1 MRNKTIKPPVKSDS
15 PFTVNIVQSDHQLI
29 TVKHDGKSYT
39 KTFTIPAGKVLNYKS
54 YIALT
59 DDDGYYV
66 GRIKEAIDLA
76 SNSTTISASEARP
89 IIHTVTVE
97 QYQLQ
102 DINVRL
108 TDPGNIIR
116 FEDETTSYSF
126 TAEDKTKYTS
136 DCSTRLVNYDPGT
149 SDHPGP
155 GDIQENFTIAAETN
169 PQRNENVQVLIYQSP
184 HQTITVDYK
193 GTKHT
198 EPFIIKRRDIVSASI
213 EAEEGYK
220 PGLLNRTKVRA
231 TNFDNIV
238 FKASAA
244 GKAKKKIRIRQK
256 RHQTITAVYRG
267 KTFETTFEAY
277 LGDKIQFSVEANPG
291 WTAGV
296 LNVDAD
302 YTVAGL
308 EPLEVTVSDAEP
320 VMYTVT
326 PIQTPHQT
334 IYIKYGDVRS
344 STPVRVPSGTRVEFE
359 IVPEVGYNAGTLN
372 KLSAV
377 VDGVNITV
385 SATPAEIKK
394 YNLNIVF
401 DPEAHTTLKVTK
413 DGTVFGTYT
422 ENTTLKFQYG
432 TVLTFALT
440 MEEGYTETRNPNSIT
455 MNKDNTLIIQGTSK
469 KQFTIT
475 LTQTDNQ
482 TIYAMYKGVKK
493 TESFVV
499 EYGDSCTFGIETS
512 DPESINVGNLDTYE
526 LHYIKENKTVT
537 ATPASYKPI
546 NLTEYVMRKYP
557 LGESTDYRDI
567 QVGLAP
573 VSTGILYYKTINR
586 LREKDFQVAENA
598 KNIIAADSAFK
609 NARLLTEF
617 PVIKLKNNINDISY
631 IFAGC
636 VKLTGDELKRNLSV
650 WNLSGPLNMSHAF
663 FFDSNLDYIDMAP
676 FKNSSITDMTY
687 LFSEDPNLVTISNTR
702 DLNISECTSLLSTFE
717 NCQKLTS
724 IDVSKWN
731 TSKVRSIG
739 AMFSK
744 CYLLENIDVSKWD
757 VSKVGYMPN
766 AFNFCSKLKSLDVS
780 KWDTSSLETM
790 VYIFN
795 NCSSLQ
801 SLDVSKWNTSKVTDM
816 SGVFNICRSLTT
828 LDVSKWD
835 TSKCTGMYNMFASCS
850 SLQSL
855 DLSRWDVSKVKVMTY
870 MFHNNSKLTNIGD
883 VSKWNTSSCINTNYM
898 FNNCTSLENIDVSKW
913 DTSKIENMGIM
924 FCNCSSFT
932 SLDLSKWKTGNVK
945 AMPQLVSGCKNL
957 TTIGDVS
964 KWDTSKVTDMRATFG
979 GCQKLQSIDVSKW
992 NTSSATDMSFM
1003 FYLCRTLTTIDI
1015 SKWDTS
1021 KVIKFNNIFDGC
1033 DNLQSVG
1040 NLSNLNL
1047 NNAIDIAF
1055 AFNRCEK
1062 ITELDVSNWGLRKID
1077 SMYALFN
1084 NCPNLREIHG
1094 IENWNLSSA
1103 RNMNSMFYGCKS
1115 LVSLNISGWDT
1126 SNVKFM
1132 NNMFGGCES
1141 LTTITGILDFR
1152 SCTTYE
1158 NMFNDCL
1165 KLTSVKVKNLP
1176 TDIDTFCRGAR
1187 IDKSKVTVVS

>member
-39 KTFTIPAGKVLNYKS
+39 KTFTIPGGKVLNYKS

-102 DINVRL
+102 DINVHL

-149 SDHPGP
+149 PDHPGP

-198 EPFIIKRRDIVSASI
+198 EPFIIKRRDIVSATI

-220 PGLLNRTKVRA
+220 PGLLNHTKVRA

-256 RHQTITAVYRG
+256 RHQTITAVYKG

-277 LGDKIQFSVEANPG
+277 LGDKIQFSVEASPG

-359 IVPEVGYNAGTLN
+359 IVPETGYNAGTLD

-422 ENTTLKFQYG
+422 ENTVLKFQYG

-493 TESFVV
+493 TDSFVV

-512 DPESINVGNLDTYE
+512 NPADIIVGTLSVTEFTN
-526 LHYIKENKTVT
+526 IKENKTVT
-537 ATPASYKPI
+537 ATPAILRPADLTNFVELRYPYPDNSYTFDDVTMGKKPTHG
-546 NLTEYVMRKYP
+546 NYLF
-557 LGESTDYRDI
+557 
-567 QVGLAP
+567 
-573 VSTGILYYKTINR
+573 YKTVDK
-586 LREKDFQVAENA
+586 LREEDFKYAENA
-598 KNIIAADSAFK
+598 KNIVSANGAFK
-609 NARLLTEF
+609 NAYSLTKF
-617 PVIKLKNNINDISY
+617 PVIKLKDNIRDISY

-636 VKLTGDELKRNLSV
+636 DKITSDELNRNLSA
-650 WNLSGPLNMSHAF
+650 WKLSG
-663 FFDSNLDYIDMAP
+663 
-676 FKNSSITDMTY
+676 
-687 LFSEDPNLVTISNTR
+687 
-702 DLNISECTSLLSTFE
+702 DLNIREAFRDCHSLERIDMSVFRNCNITDSSSVFSTCKKLKTIANIGNLNISKADGMSYLFYECNALTQLDLSNWDTSNIQYMIATFNGCNNLTELNCSTWNTGKVYNMQLAFYNCNSLETIPVRDWNTKSLMYMNNAFGNCTSLVNL
-717 NCQKLTS
+717 
-724 IDVSKWN
+724 
-731 TSKVRSIG
+731 
-739 AMFSK
+739 
-744 CYLLENIDVSKWD
+744 DVSKWD
-757 VSKVGYMPN
+757 TSKVVELTSTFYHCSSLKTLDVSKWKTSNVLRSDSLFSGCEKLT
-766 AFNFCSKLKSLDVS
+766 ALDVSKWDTSNITTASSMFSACRALTSLDVS
-780 KWDTSSLETM
+780 KWDTSKMTNISSM
-790 VYIFN
+790 FN
-795 NCSSLQ
+795 SC
-801 SLDVSKWNTSKVTDM
+801 TT
-816 SGVFNICRSLTT
+816 LTT

-835 TSKCTGMYNMFASCS
+835 TSNVTNMKSIFSSCP
-850 SLQSL
+850 SLTTL
-855 DLSRWDVSKVKVMTY
+855 DA
-870 MFHNNSKLTNIGD
+870 
-883 VSKWNTSSCINTNYM
+883 SKWNTGKVIDISGVFSYCKSL
-898 FNNCTSLENIDVSKW
+898 TSL
-913 DTSKIENMGIM
+913 
-924 FCNCSSFT
+924 
-932 SLDLSKWKTGNVK
+932 
-945 AMPQLVSGCKNL
+945 
-957 TTIGDVS
+957 DVS
-964 KWDTSKVTDMRATFG
+964 KWDTSKVVDMNYVFSN
-979 GCQKLQSIDVSKW
+979 CEKLTTLDVSKW
-992 NTSSATDMSFM
+992 NTSNVTNMRAM
-1003 FYLCRTLTTIDI
+1003 FSGCSGLTSLDI
-1015 SKWDTS
+1015 SKWNTANVTDLSSLFTFDNKLASLDISKWNTGKVTNMGQMFNFCLKLTSLDLSAWNTSKVTSMWAMFNSCTSLTTVKINNWDTS
-1021 KVIKFNNIFDGC
+1021 KV
-1033 DNLQSVG
+1033 
-1040 NLSNLNL
+1040 
-1047 NNAIDIAF
+1047 
-1055 AFNRCEK
+1055 
-1062 ITELDVSNWGLRKID
+1062 T
-1077 SMYALFN
+1077 
-1084 NCPNLREIHG
+1084 
-1094 IENWNLSSA
+1094 
-1103 RNMNSMFYGCKS
+1103 NMKKMFSDCT
-1115 LVSLNISGWDT
+1115 N
-1126 SNVKFM
+1126 
-1132 NNMFGGCES
+1132 
-1141 LTTITGILDFR
+1141 LTTIEGVLDLK
-1152 SCTTYE
+1152 SCNDYE
-1158 NMFNDCL
+1158 DMFLSCNNI
-1165 KLTSVKVKNLP
+1165 TSIKVKNLP
-1176 TDIDTFCRGAR
+1176 TDIDTFCIRAR

>member
-1 MRNKTIKPPVKSDS
+1 MRNKTIKPPVKSDR

-102 DINVRL
+102 DINVHL
-108 TDPGNIIR
+108 TEPGNIIR

-198 EPFIIKRRDIVSASI
+198 EPFIIKRRDIVSATI

-256 RHQTITAVYRG
+256 RHQTITAVYKG

-277 LGDKIQFSVEANPG
+277 LGDKIQFSVEASPG

-320 VMYTVT
+320 ITYTVT
-326 PIQTPHQT
+326 PIQTHHQT

-359 IVPEVGYNAGTLN
+359 IVPEVGYNAGTLD

-394 YNLNIVF
+394 FNLKIVF

-422 ENTTLKFQYG
+422 ENTVLEFQYG

-512 DPESINVGNLDTYE
+512 NPVDIIVGTLSVTEFTN
-526 LHYIKENKTVT
+526 IKENKTVT
-537 ATPASYKPI
+537 ATPATLRPADLTNFVELRYPYPDNSYTFDDVTMGKKPTHG
-546 NLTEYVMRKYP
+546 NYLF
-557 LGESTDYRDI
+557 
-567 QVGLAP
+567 
-573 VSTGILYYKTINR
+573 YKTVDK
-586 LREKDFQVAENA
+586 LREEDFKYAENA
-598 KNIIAADSAFK
+598 KNIVSANGAFK
-609 NARLLTEF
+609 NAYSLTKF
-617 PVIKLKNNINDISY
+617 PVIKLKDNIRDISY

-636 VKLTGDELKRNLSV
+636 DKITSDELNRNLSA
-650 WNLSGPLNMSHAF
+650 WKLSG
-663 FFDSNLDYIDMAP
+663 
-676 FKNSSITDMTY
+676 
-687 LFSEDPNLVTISNTR
+687 
-702 DLNISECTSLLSTFE
+702 DLNIREAFRDCHSLERIDMSVFRNCNITDSSSVFSTCNKLKTITNIGNLNISKADGISYLFYECNALTQLDLSNWDTSNIQYMVDTFDGCNNLTELNCST
-717 NCQKLTS
+717 
-724 IDVSKWN
+724 WN
-731 TSKVRSIG
+731 TSKVYNMQLAFYNCNS
-739 AMFSK
+739 
-744 CYLLENIDVSKWD
+744 LETIPVRDWNTKSLMYMDKAFGNCTSLVNLDVSKWD
-757 VSKVGYMPN
+757 TSKVVELTNTFYHCSSLKTLDVSKWKTSNVLRADSLFSG
-766 AFNFCSKLKSLDVS
+766 CEKLTSLDVS
-780 KWDTSSLETM
+780 KWDTGNITTASGMFSACRALT
-790 VYIFN
+790 N
-795 NCSSLQ
+795 
-801 SLDVSKWNTSKVTDM
+801 LDVSKWDTSKMTNISSM
-816 SGVFNICRSLTT
+816 FNSCTTLTT

-835 TSKCTGMYNMFASCS
+835 TSNVTNMKSIFSSCP
-850 SLQSL
+850 SLASL
-855 DLSRWDVSKVKVMTY
+855 DA
-870 MFHNNSKLTNIGD
+870 
-883 VSKWNTSSCINTNYM
+883 SKWNTGKVIDMSGVFSYCKSL
-898 FNNCTSLENIDVSKW
+898 TSL
-913 DTSKIENMGIM
+913 
-924 FCNCSSFT
+924 
-932 SLDLSKWKTGNVK
+932 
-945 AMPQLVSGCKNL
+945 
-957 TTIGDVS
+957 DVS
-964 KWDTSKVTDMRATFG
+964 KWDTSKVVDMNYVFSN
-979 GCQKLQSIDVSKW
+979 CEKLTTLDVSKW
-992 NTSSATDMSFM
+992 NTSNVTNMRAM
-1003 FYLCRTLTTIDI
+1003 FSGCSGLTSLDI
-1015 SKWDTS
+1015 SKWNTANVTDLSSLFAFDNKLASLDISKWNTGKVTNMGQMFNFCLKLTSLDLSTWDTS
-1021 KVIKFNNIFDGC
+1021 KVTSMWAMFNSCTSLTTVKI
-1033 DNLQSVG
+1033 
-1040 NLSNLNL
+1040 
-1047 NNAIDIAF
+1047 NN
-1055 AFNRCEK
+1055 
-1062 ITELDVSNWGLRKID
+1062 
-1077 SMYALFN
+1077 
-1084 NCPNLREIHG
+1084 
-1094 IENWNLSSA
+1094 
-1103 RNMNSMFYGCKS
+1103 
-1115 LVSLNISGWDT
+1115 WDT
-1126 SNVKFM
+1126 SKVT
-1132 NNMFGGCES
+1132 NMKKMFSDCTN
-1141 LTTITGILDFR
+1141 LTTIEGVLDLK
-1152 SCTTYE
+1152 SCNDYE
-1158 NMFNDCL
+1158 DMFLSCNNI
-1165 KLTSVKVKNLP
+1165 TSIKVKNLP

-1187 IDKSKVTVVS
+1187 ISKDKVTVVS

>member
-39 KTFTIPAGKVLNYKS
+39 QTFTIPAGKVLNYKS

-102 DINVRL
+102 DINVHL
-108 TDPGNIIR
+108 TEPGNIIR

-198 EPFIIKRRDIVSASI
+198 EPFIIKRRDIVSATI

-231 TNFDNIV
+231 TNFDNII

-256 RHQTITAVYRG
+256 RHQTITAVYKG

-277 LGDKIQFSVEANPG
+277 LGDKIQFSVEASPG

-302 YTVAGL
+302 YTVTGL

-326 PIQTPHQT
+326 PVQTPHQT

-359 IVPEVGYNAGTLN
+359 IVPEVGYNAGTLD

-422 ENTTLKFQYG
+422 ENTVLKFQFG

-493 TESFVV
+493 TDSFVV

-512 DPESINVGNLDTYE
+512 NPVDIIVGTLSVTEFTN
-526 LHYIKENKTVT
+526 IKENKTVT
-537 ATPASYKPI
+537 ATPATLKPA
-546 NLTEYVMRKYP
+546 NLTNFVELRYP
-557 LGESTDYRDI
+557 YPDTSYTFDDVTMGKKPTHGNYLF
-567 QVGLAP
+567 
-573 VSTGILYYKTINR
+573 YKTVDK
-586 LREKDFQVAENA
+586 LREEDFKYAENA
-598 KNIIAADSAFK
+598 KNIVSANGAFK
-609 NARLLTEF
+609 NAYSLTKF
-617 PVIKLKNNINDISY
+617 PVIKLKDNIRDISY

-636 VKLTGDELKRNLSV
+636 DKLTSDELNRNLSA
-650 WNLSGPLNMSHAF
+650 WKLSG
-663 FFDSNLDYIDMAP
+663 
-676 FKNSSITDMTY
+676 
-687 LFSEDPNLVTISNTR
+687 
-702 DLNISECTSLLSTFE
+702 DLNIREAFRDCHSLERIDMSVFRNCNITNSSSVFSTCKKLKTITNIGNLNISKADGMSYLFYECNALTQLDLSNWDTSNIQYMISTFNGCTNLTELNCSTWNTSRVYNMQLAFYNCNSLETIPVRDWDTRSVMYMDKAFGKCTSLVNL
-717 NCQKLTS
+717 
-724 IDVSKWN
+724 
-731 TSKVRSIG
+731 
-739 AMFSK
+739 
-744 CYLLENIDVSKWD
+744 DVSKWD
-757 VSKVGYMPN
+757 TSKVVELTNTFYRCSSLKTLDVSKWKTSNVLRADSLFSG
-766 AFNFCSKLKSLDVS
+766 CEKLTSLDVS
-780 KWDTSSLETM
+780 KWDTGNITTASSMFSACRALT
-790 VYIFN
+790 
-795 NCSSLQ
+795 
-801 SLDVSKWNTSKVTDM
+801 SLDVSKWNTSKMTNISSM
-816 SGVFNICRSLTT
+816 FNSCTTLTT

-835 TSKCTGMYNMFASCS
+835 TSNVTNMKSIFSSCP
-850 SLQSL
+850 SLTTL
-855 DLSRWDVSKVKVMTY
+855 DA
-870 MFHNNSKLTNIGD
+870 
-883 VSKWNTSSCINTNYM
+883 SKWNTGKVIDMSGVFSYCKSL
-898 FNNCTSLENIDVSKW
+898 TSL
-913 DTSKIENMGIM
+913 
-924 FCNCSSFT
+924 
-932 SLDLSKWKTGNVK
+932 
-945 AMPQLVSGCKNL
+945 
-957 TTIGDVS
+957 DVS
-964 KWDTSKVTDMRATFG
+964 KWDTSKVVDMNYVFSN
-979 GCQKLQSIDVSKW
+979 CEKLTTLDVSKW
-992 NTSSATDMSFM
+992 NTSNVTNMRAM
-1003 FYLCRTLTTIDI
+1003 FSGCSGLTSLDI
-1015 SKWDTS
+1015 SKWNTANVTDLSSLFAFDNKLASLDISKWNTGKVTNMGQMFNFCLKLTSLDLSTWNTSKVTSMWVMFNSCTSLTTVKINNWDTS
-1021 KVIKFNNIFDGC
+1021 KV
-1033 DNLQSVG
+1033 
-1040 NLSNLNL
+1040 
-1047 NNAIDIAF
+1047 
-1055 AFNRCEK
+1055 
-1062 ITELDVSNWGLRKID
+1062 T
-1077 SMYALFN
+1077 
-1084 NCPNLREIHG
+1084 
-1094 IENWNLSSA
+1094 
-1103 RNMNSMFYGCKS
+1103 NMKKMFSDCT
-1115 LVSLNISGWDT
+1115 N
-1126 SNVKFM
+1126 
-1132 NNMFGGCES
+1132 
-1141 LTTITGILDFR
+1141 LTTIEGVLDLK
-1152 SCTTYE
+1152 SCNDYE
-1158 NMFNDCL
+1158 DMFLSCNNI
-1165 KLTSVKVKNLP
+1165 TSIKVKNLP
-1176 TDIDTFCRGAR
+1176 TDIDTFCRNAR
-1187 IDKSKVTVVS
+1187 ISKDKVTVVS

>member
-102 DINVRL
+102 DINVHL
-108 TDPGNIIR
+108 TEPGNIIR

-198 EPFIIKRRDIVSASI
+198 EPFIIKRRDIVSATI

-277 LGDKIQFSVEANPG
+277 LGDKIQFSVEASPG

-320 VMYTVT
+320 VMYIVT
-326 PIQTPHQT
+326 PVQTPHQT

-359 IVPEVGYNAGTLN
+359 IVPETGYNAGTLD

-394 YNLNIVF
+394 FNLKIVF

-422 ENTTLKFQYG
+422 ENTVLKFQYG

-493 TESFVV
+493 TDSFVV

-512 DPESINVGNLDTYE
+512 NPVDIIVGTLSATEFTN
-526 LHYIKENKTVT
+526 IKENKTVT
-537 ATPASYKPI
+537 ATPATLRPADLTNFVELRYPYPDNSYTFDDVTMGKKPTHG
-546 NLTEYVMRKYP
+546 NYLF
-557 LGESTDYRDI
+557 
-567 QVGLAP
+567 
-573 VSTGILYYKTINR
+573 YKTVDK
-586 LREKDFQVAENA
+586 LREEDFKYAENA
-598 KNIIAADSAFK
+598 KNIVSANGAFK
-609 NARLLTEF
+609 NAYSLTKF
-617 PVIKLKNNINDISY
+617 PVIKLKDNIRDISY

-636 VKLTGDELKRNLSV
+636 DKLTSDELNRNLSV
-650 WNLSGPLNMSHAF
+650 WKLSG
-663 FFDSNLDYIDMAP
+663 
-676 FKNSSITDMTY
+676 
-687 LFSEDPNLVTISNTR
+687 
-702 DLNISECTSLLSTFE
+702 DLNIREVFRDCHSLERIDMSVFRNCNITDSSSVFSTCKKLKTIANIGNLNISKADGMSYLFYECNALTQLDLSNWDTSNIQYMIATFDGCNNLTELNCST
-717 NCQKLTS
+717 
-724 IDVSKWN
+724 WN
-731 TSKVRSIG
+731 TSKVYNMQLAFYNCNS
-739 AMFSK
+739 
-744 CYLLENIDVSKWD
+744 LETIPVRDWNTKSVMYMDKAFGNCTSLVNLDVSKWD
-757 VSKVGYMPN
+757 TSKVVELTNTFYHCSSLKTLDVSKWKTSNVLRADSLFSG
-766 AFNFCSKLKSLDVS
+766 CEKLTSLDVS
-780 KWDTSSLETM
+780 KWDTGNITTASSMFGACRALT
-790 VYIFN
+790 
-795 NCSSLQ
+795 
-801 SLDVSKWNTSKVTDM
+801 SLDVSKWNTSKMTNISSMFNSCTALTTLDVSKWNTSNVTNMKSIFSSCPSLTTLDASKWNTGKVIDM
-816 SGVFNICRSLTT
+816 SGVFSYCKSLTS

-835 TSKCTGMYNMFASCS
+835 TSKVVDMNYVFSNCE
-850 SLQSL
+850 
-855 DLSRWDVSKVKVMTY
+855 
-870 MFHNNSKLTNIGD
+870 KLTTLD
-883 VSKWNTSSCINTNYM
+883 VSKWNTSNVTNMRAMFSGCSGLTSLDISKWNTGNVTDLSSLFAFDNKLASLDISKWNTSKVTNMGEM
-898 FNNCTSLENIDVSKW
+898 FN
-913 DTSKIENMGIM
+913 
-924 FCNCSSFT
+924 FCLKLT
-932 SLDLSKWKTGNVK
+932 SLDLSTWNTSKVTSMW
-945 AMPQLVSGCKNL
+945 AMFNSCTSL
-957 TTIGDVS
+957 TTI
-964 KWDTSKVTDMRATFG
+964 KINNWDTSKVTNMK
-979 GCQKLQSIDVSKW
+979 KLFSDCT
-992 NTSSATDMSFM
+992 N
-1003 FYLCRTLTTIDI
+1003 LTTIEG
-1015 SKWDTS
+1015 
-1021 KVIKFNNIFDGC
+1021 V
-1033 DNLQSVG
+1033 
-1040 NLSNLNL
+1040 
-1047 NNAIDIAF
+1047 
-1055 AFNRCEK
+1055 
-1062 ITELDVSNWGLRKID
+1062 LDL
-1077 SMYALFN
+1077 
-1084 NCPNLREIHG
+1084 
-1094 IENWNLSSA
+1094 
-1103 RNMNSMFYGCKS
+1103 KS
-1115 LVSLNISGWDT
+1115 CND
-1126 SNVKFM
+1126 
-1132 NNMFGGCES
+1132 
-1141 LTTITGILDFR
+1141 
-1152 SCTTYE
+1152 YE
-1158 NMFNDCL
+1158 NMFVGCDNIN
-1165 KLTSVKVKNLP
+1165 SVKVKNLS
-1176 TDIDTFCRGAR
+1176 TDIDTFCRTAK

>member
-1 MRNKTIKPPVKSDS
+1 MRNKTIKPPVKSDR

-39 KTFTIPAGKVLNYKS
+39 ETFTIPAGKVLNYKS

-59 DDDGYYV
+59 DDDGFYV

-102 DINVRL
+102 DINVHL
-108 TDPGNIIR
+108 TEPGNIIR

-198 EPFIIKRRDIVSASI
+198 EPFIIKRRDIVSATI

-231 TNFDNIV
+231 TNFDNII

-256 RHQTITAVYRG
+256 RHQTITAVYKG

-277 LGDKIQFSVEANPG
+277 LGDKIQFSVEASPG

-308 EPLEVTVSDAEP
+308 DPLEVTVSDAEP
-320 VMYTVT
+320 ITYTVT

-359 IVPEVGYNAGTLN
+359 IEAEVGYNAGTLD

-377 VDGVNITV
+377 VDGMNITV

-422 ENTTLKFQYG
+422 ENTVLKFQYG

-512 DPESINVGNLDTYE
+512 NPVDIIVGTLSVTEFTN
-526 LHYIKENKTVT
+526 IKENKTVT
-537 ATPASYKPI
+537 ATPATLRPADLTNFVELRYPYPDNSYTFNDTAIGEKP
-546 NLTEYVMRKYP
+546 NHENYLF
-557 LGESTDYRDI
+557 
-567 QVGLAP
+567 
-573 VSTGILYYKTINR
+573 YKTVDK
-586 LREKDFQVAENA
+586 LREEDFKYAENA
-598 KNIIAADSAFK
+598 KNIVSANSAFK
-609 NARLLTEF
+609 NAYSLTKF
-617 PVIKLKNNINDISY
+617 PVIKLKDNIRDISY

-636 VKLTGDELKRNLSV
+636 DKLTSDELNRNLSA
-650 WNLSGPLNMSHAF
+650 WKLSGDLNIREVFRDCHS
-663 FFDSNLDYIDMAP
+663 LERIDMSV
-676 FKNSSITDMTY
+676 FRNCNITDSSSVFSMCKKLKTITNIGNLNISKADGMSY
-687 LFSEDPNLVTISNTR
+687 LFYECNALTQLDLSNWDTGNIQYMISTFNGCNNLTELNCSTWNTGKVYNLQLAFLNCNSLVTIPVRDWDTR
-702 DLNISECTSLLSTFE
+702 SVMYMDKTFMNCTSLVNLDVSKWDTSKVVELTNTFYHCSSLKTLDVSKWKTSNVLRSDSLFAGCE
-717 NCQKLTS
+717 KLTS
-724 IDVSKWN
+724 LDVSKWDTGNITTASGMFSACRALTSLDVSKWN
-731 TSKVRSIG
+731 TSKMTNISS
-739 AMFSK
+739 MFNS
-744 CYLLENIDVSKWD
+744 CTALTT
-757 VSKVGYMPN
+757 
-766 AFNFCSKLKSLDVS
+766 LDVS
-780 KWDTSSLETM
+780 KWDTSNVTNMKSIFSSCPSLTTLDASKWNTGKVIDM
-790 VYIFN
+790 SGVFSY
-795 NCSSLQ
+795 CKSLT
-801 SLDVSKWNTSKVTDM
+801 SLDVSKWNTSKVVNM
-816 SGVFNICRSLTT
+816 NHVFSTCEKLTS

-835 TSKCTGMYNMFASCS
+835 TSNVTNMRATFSGCS
-850 SLQSL
+850 GLTSL
-855 DLSRWDVSKVKVMTY
+855 D
-870 MFHNNSKLTNIGD
+870 I
-883 VSKWNTSSCINTNYM
+883 SKWNTSKVTSMSQM
-898 FNNCTSLENIDVSKW
+898 FN
-913 DTSKIENMGIM
+913 
-924 FCNCSSFT
+924 FCLKLT
-932 SLDLSKWKTGNVK
+932 SLDLSAWNTSKVTSMW
-945 AMPQLVSGCKNL
+945 AMFNSCTSL
-957 TTIGDVS
+957 TTI
-964 KWDTSKVTDMRATFG
+964 KINNWDTSKVTNME
-979 GCQKLQSIDVSKW
+979 KLFSDCT
-992 NTSSATDMSFM
+992 N
-1003 FYLCRTLTTIDI
+1003 LTTIEGVLDLK
-1015 SKWDTS
+1015 SCNDYEDMFLS
-1021 KVIKFNNIFDGC
+1021 CNNI
-1033 DNLQSVG
+1033 
-1040 NLSNLNL
+1040 
-1047 NNAIDIAF
+1047 
-1055 AFNRCEK
+1055 
-1062 ITELDVSNWGLRKID
+1062 
-1077 SMYALFN
+1077 
-1084 NCPNLREIHG
+1084 
-1094 IENWNLSSA
+1094 
-1103 RNMNSMFYGCKS
+1103 
-1115 LVSLNISGWDT
+1115 
-1126 SNVKFM
+1126 
-1132 NNMFGGCES
+1132 
-1141 LTTITGILDFR
+1141 
-1152 SCTTYE
+1152 
-1158 NMFNDCL
+1158 
-1165 KLTSVKVKNLP
+1165 TSVKVKNLP
-1176 TDIDTFCRGAR
+1176 TDIDTFCRKAR
-1187 IDKSKVTVVS
+1187 ISKDKVTVVS

>member
-39 KTFTIPAGKVLNYKS
+39 QTFTIPAGKVLNYKS

-102 DINVRL
+102 DINVHL
-108 TDPGNIIR
+108 TEPGNIIR

-198 EPFIIKRRDIVSASI
+198 EPFIIKRRDIVSATI

-256 RHQTITAVYRG
+256 RHQTITAVYKG

-326 PIQTPHQT
+326 PVQTPHQT

-359 IVPEVGYNAGTLN
+359 IVPDVGYNAGTLD

-401 DPEAHTTLKVTK
+401 DPEAHTMLKVTK

-422 ENTTLKFQYG
+422 ENTVLKFQYG

-493 TESFVV
+493 TDSFVV

-512 DPESINVGNLDTYE
+512 NPVDIIVGTLSVTEFTN
-526 LHYIKENKTVT
+526 IKENKTVT
-537 ATPASYKPI
+537 ATPATLRPA
-546 NLTEYVMRKYP
+546 NLTNFVELRYP
-557 LGESTDYRDI
+557 YPDNSYTFDDVTMGKKPTHGNYLF
-567 QVGLAP
+567 
-573 VSTGILYYKTINR
+573 YKTVDK
-586 LREKDFQVAENA
+586 LREEDFNYAENA
-598 KNIIAADSAFK
+598 KNIVSADGAFK
-609 NARLLTEF
+609 NAYSLTKF
-617 PVIKLKNNINDISY
+617 PVIKLKDNIRDISY

-636 VKLTGDELKRNLSV
+636 DKITSDELNRNLSA
-650 WNLSGPLNMSHAF
+650 WKLSG
-663 FFDSNLDYIDMAP
+663 
-676 FKNSSITDMTY
+676 
-687 LFSEDPNLVTISNTR
+687 
-702 DLNISECTSLLSTFE
+702 DLNIREAFRDCHSLERIDMSAFRNCNITDSSSVFSTCKKLKTIANIGNLNISKADGMSYLFYECNALTQLDLSNWDTGNVQYMISTFNGCNNLTELNCSTWNTGKVYNMQLAFYNCNSLETIPVRDWNTKSLMYMDKTFMNCTSLVNLDVSKWDTSKVVELTNTFYYCSSLKTLDVSKWKTSNVLRSDRLFSGCE
-717 NCQKLTS
+717 KLTS
-724 IDVSKWN
+724 LDVSKWDTGNITTVSGMFSACRALTSLDISKWNTSKMTNISSMFNGCTALTTLDVSKWN
-731 TSKVRSIG
+731 TSNVTNMKSI
-739 AMFSK
+739 FSS
-744 CYLLENIDVSKWD
+744 CPSLTTLDASKWNTG
-757 VSKVGYMPN
+757 KVIDMSGVFSY
-766 AFNFCSKLKSLDVS
+766 CKSLTSLDVS
-780 KWDTSSLETM
+780 KWDTSKVVDMNYVFS
-790 VYIFN
+790 
-795 NCSSLQ
+795 NCE
-801 SLDVSKWNTSKVTDM
+801 K
-816 SGVFNICRSLTT
+816 LTT

-835 TSKCTGMYNMFASCS
+835 TSNVTNMRAMFSGCS
-850 SLQSL
+850 GLTSL
-855 DLSRWDVSKVKVMTY
+855 D
-870 MFHNNSKLTNIGD
+870 I
-883 VSKWNTSSCINTNYM
+883 SKWNTANVTDLSSLFAFDNKLASLDISKWNTGKVTNMGQM
-898 FNNCTSLENIDVSKW
+898 FN
-913 DTSKIENMGIM
+913 
-924 FCNCSSFT
+924 FCLKLT
-932 SLDLSKWKTGNVK
+932 SLDLSTWNTSKVTSMW
-945 AMPQLVSGCKNL
+945 AMFNSCTSL
-957 TTIGDVS
+957 TTVKINN
-964 KWDTSKVTDMRATFG
+964 WDTSKVTNMK
-979 GCQKLQSIDVSKW
+979 KLFSDCT
-992 NTSSATDMSFM
+992 N
-1003 FYLCRTLTTIDI
+1003 LTTIEGVLDLK
-1015 SKWDTS
+1015 SCNDYEDMFLS
-1021 KVIKFNNIFDGC
+1021 CNNI
-1033 DNLQSVG
+1033 
-1040 NLSNLNL
+1040 
-1047 NNAIDIAF
+1047 
-1055 AFNRCEK
+1055 
-1062 ITELDVSNWGLRKID
+1062 
-1077 SMYALFN
+1077 
-1084 NCPNLREIHG
+1084 
-1094 IENWNLSSA
+1094 
-1103 RNMNSMFYGCKS
+1103 
-1115 LVSLNISGWDT
+1115 T
-1126 SNVKFM
+1126 S
-1132 NNMFGGCES
+1132 
-1141 LTTITGILDFR
+1141 I
-1152 SCTTYE
+1152 
-1158 NMFNDCL
+1158 
-1165 KLTSVKVKNLP
+1165 KVKNLP
-1176 TDIDTFCRGAR
+1176 TDIDTFCRKAR
-1187 IDKSKVTVVS
+1187 ISKDKVTVVS

>member
-39 KTFTIPAGKVLNYKS
+39 QTFTIPAGKVLNYKS

-66 GRIKEAIDLA
+66 GRIKEAINLA

-102 DINVRL
+102 DINVHL
-108 TDPGNIIR
+108 TEPGNIIR

-198 EPFIIKRRDIVSASI
+198 EPFIIKRRDIVSATI

-256 RHQTITAVYRG
+256 RHQTITAVYKG

-277 LGDKIQFSVEANPG
+277 LGDKIQFSVEASPG

-344 STPVRVPSGTRVEFE
+344 STPVRVPSSTRVEFE
-359 IVPEVGYNAGTLN
+359 IVPETGYNAGTLDKTYAIIGGEN
-372 KLSAV
+372 V
-377 VDGVNITV
+377 TV
-385 SATPAEIKK
+385 SATAAEIKQ
-394 YNLNIVF
+394 YTLNIVF

-422 ENTTLKFQYG
+422 ENTVLKFQYG

-455 MNKDNTLIIQGTSK
+455 MNKDNTLVIQGTSK

-493 TESFVV
+493 TDSFIV
-499 EYGDSCTFGIETS
+499 EYGDDCTFGIETS
-512 DPESINVGNLDTYE
+512 DPIRIEVGTLSSTGFTN
-526 LHYIKENKTVT
+526 IKENKTVT
-537 ATPASYKPI
+537 ATPATIKPVD
-546 NLTEYVMRKYP
+546 LTDFVMRKYP
-557 LGESTDYRDI
+557 YPNPNPSYSI
-567 QVGLAP
+567 
-573 VSTGILYYKTINR
+573 SGIGYEPSDKNSLYFKTIDK
-586 LREKDFQVAENA
+586 LREDDYNYAENA
-598 KNIIAADSAFK
+598 NDIIAANGAFK
-609 NARLLTEF
+609 NARFVTKF
-617 PVIKLKNNINDISY
+617 PVIKLKENIHNISY

-636 VKLTGDELKRNLSV
+636 EKLTGDELKKNLSA
-650 WNLSGPLNMSHAF
+650 WKLSGDLILTGAF
-663 FFDSNLDYIDMAP
+663 TYTTSLDYIDMSV
-676 FKNSSITDMTY
+676 FKNSYITDLSY
-687 LFSEDPNLVTISNTR
+687 LFYPDNKLTTISNFDKINTEHVTKMDLTFTGCSSLTNIDLSKTNTR
-702 DLNISECTSLLSTFE
+702 SVISMTYTF
-717 NCQKLTS
+717 NGCSSLTS
-724 IDVSKWN
+724 IDVSKWD
-731 TSKVRSIG
+731 TSKVTNMDS
-739 AMFSK
+739 MFNG
-744 CYLLENIDVSKWD
+744 C
-757 VSKVGYMPN
+757 G
-766 AFNFCSKLKSLDVS
+766 SLTALNVS
-780 KWDTSSLETM
+780 KWDTS
-790 VYIFN
+790 
-795 NCSSLQ
+795 
-801 SLDVSKWNTSKVTDM
+801 KVTDM
-816 SGVFNICRSLTT
+816 GSMFYDCRSLTT

-835 TSKCTGMYNMFASCS
+835 TSKVTDMGSMFYDCR
-850 SLQSL
+850 SLTTL
-855 DLSRWDVSKVKVMTY
+855 
-870 MFHNNSKLTNIGD
+870 D
-883 VSKWNTSSCINTNYM
+883 VSKWNTSNVRDIHSM
-898 FNNCTSLENIDVSKW
+898 FYDCRS
-913 DTSKIENMGIM
+913 
-924 FCNCSSFT
+924 
-932 SLDLSKWKTGNVK
+932 
-945 AMPQLVSGCKNL
+945 L
-957 TTIGDVS
+957 TT
-964 KWDTSKVTDMRATFG
+964 
-979 GCQKLQSIDVSKW
+979 LDVSKW
-992 NTSSATDMSFM
+992 NTSNVRDNDFSTVFTG
-1003 FYLCRTLTTIDI
+1003 CRSLTTLDL

-1021 KVIKFNNIFDGC
+1021 NGK
-1033 DNLQSVG
+1033 
-1040 NLSNLNL
+1040 
-1047 NNAIDIAF
+1047 
-1055 AFNRCEK
+1055 
-1062 ITELDVSNWGLRKID
+1062 
-1077 SMYALFN
+1077 SMRAMFSD
-1084 NCPNLREIHG
+1084 CSSLRELNISNFKTANVTDMYNMFSG
-1094 IENWNLSSA
+1094 CRSLTTLDLSKWDISNV
-1103 RNMNSMFYGCKS
+1103 REMYEMFKNCRS
-1115 LVSLNISGWDT
+1115 LITLDISGWDT
-1126 SNVKFM
+1126 SKVKS
-1132 NNMFGGCES
+1132 MFAMFDSCIE
-1141 LTTITGILDFR
+1141 LTNIIGIIDFK
-1152 SCTTYE
+1152 SHPDIGS
-1158 NMFNDCL
+1158 MFNNCP

-1176 TDIDTFCRGAR
+1176 TDIDAFCRYAR
-1187 IDKSKVTVVS
+1187 IDKSKVVVVS

>member
-39 KTFTIPAGKVLNYKS
+39 ETFTIPAGKVLNYKS

-102 DINVRL
+102 DINVHL
-108 TDPGNIIR
+108 TEPGNIIR

-198 EPFIIKRRDIVSASI
+198 EPFIIKRRDVVSATI

-256 RHQTITAVYRG
+256 RHQTITAVYKG

-277 LGDKIQFSVEANPG
+277 LGDKIQFSVEASPG

-359 IVPEVGYNAGTLN
+359 IVPEVGYNAGTLD

-401 DPEAHTTLKVTK
+401 DPEAHTTLKVIK
-413 DGTVFGTYT
+413 DGSVFGTYT
-422 ENTTLKFQYG
+422 ENTVLQFQYG

-455 MNKDNTLIIQGTSK
+455 MDKDNTLIIQGTSK

-512 DPESINVGNLDTYE
+512 NPVDIIVGTLSVTEFTN
-526 LHYIKENKTVT
+526 IKENKTVT
-537 ATPASYKPI
+537 ATPATLRPANLSNFVELRYPYPDNSYSLDDVSIGKKPTHT
-546 NLTEYVMRKYP
+546 NYLF
-557 LGESTDYRDI
+557 
-567 QVGLAP
+567 
-573 VSTGILYYKTINR
+573 YKTIDK
-586 LREKDFQVAENA
+586 LREEDFNYAENA
-598 KNIIAADSAFK
+598 KNIVSANGAFK
-609 NARLLTEF
+609 NAYSLTKF
-617 PVIKLKNNINDISY
+617 PVIKLKDNIRDISY

-636 VKLTGDELKRNLSV
+636 DKLTSDELNRNLSA
-650 WNLSGPLNMSHAF
+650 WKLSG
-663 FFDSNLDYIDMAP
+663 
-676 FKNSSITDMTY
+676 
-687 LFSEDPNLVTISNTR
+687 
-702 DLNISECTSLLSTFE
+702 DLNIREVFRDCHSLERIDMSVFRNCNITELSTLFSSDRKLKNIANIGNLNISKADGMSYLFYECNALTQLDLSNWDTGNIQYMISTFNGCTNLTELNCSTWNTGKVYNLQLAFYNCNSLETIPVRDWDTRSVMYMDKTFGNCTSLV
-717 NCQKLTS
+717 N
-724 IDVSKWN
+724 
-731 TSKVRSIG
+731 
-739 AMFSK
+739 
-744 CYLLENIDVSKWD
+744 
-757 VSKVGYMPN
+757 
-766 AFNFCSKLKSLDVS
+766 LDVS
-780 KWDTSSLETM
+780 KWDTSKVVELTNTFYHCSSLKTLDVSKWKTSNVLRADSLFSGCEKLTSLDISKWDTSNITTADNM
-790 VYIFN
+790 FDACRALANLDVSKWNTSNIRVMSNMFNSCTSLTNIDVSRWNTSNAAAMEGMFAYCNALTSVDVSNWDTSNVNNLSYIFY
-795 NCSSLQ
+795 NCSSLTTVDVSRWNTGNVTNIPGMFAGCTKLTTVDVSRWNTGKVQ
-801 SLDVSKWNTSKVTDM
+801 YMNNLFAFCYLLPSIDVSGWDTSSVIDMHELFNSCKKVTSLDLSGWNTSKVTDM
-816 SGVFNICRSLTT
+816 SA
-828 LDVSKWD
+828 
-835 TSKCTGMYNMFASCS
+835 MFVYCS
-850 SLQSL
+850 GL
-855 DLSRWDVSKVKVMTY
+855 
-870 MFHNNSKLTNIGD
+870 
-883 VSKWNTSSCINTNYM
+883 
-898 FNNCTSLENIDVSKW
+898 TSL
-913 DTSKIENMGIM
+913 KIN
-924 FCNCSSFT
+924 N
-932 SLDLSKWKTGNVK
+932 
-945 AMPQLVSGCKNL
+945 
-957 TTIGDVS
+957 
-964 KWDTSKVTDMRATFG
+964 WDTSKVRNMRE
-979 GCQKLQSIDVSKW
+979 
-992 NTSSATDMSFM
+992 M
-1003 FYLCRTLTTIDI
+1003 FKECTNLTTIDG
-1015 SKWDTS
+1015 
-1021 KVIKFNNIFDGC
+1021 VFDLKSC
-1033 DNLQSVG
+1033 TNYKD
-1040 NLSNLNL
+1040 
-1047 NNAIDIAF
+1047 
-1055 AFNRCEK
+1055 
-1062 ITELDVSNWGLRKID
+1062 
-1077 SMYALFN
+1077 
-1084 NCPNLREIHG
+1084 
-1094 IENWNLSSA
+1094 
-1103 RNMNSMFYGCKS
+1103 MFDQCS
-1115 LVSLNISGWDT
+1115 
-1126 SNVKFM
+1126 
-1132 NNMFGGCES
+1132 S
-1141 LTTITGILDFR
+1141 LTSI
-1152 SCTTYE
+1152 
-1158 NMFNDCL
+1158 
-1165 KLTSVKVKNLP
+1165 KVKNLP

-1187 IDKSKVTVVS
+1187 ISKDKVTVVS

>member
-102 DINVRL
+102 DINVHL

-198 EPFIIKRRDIVSASI
+198 EPFIIKRRDIVSATI

-256 RHQTITAVYRG
+256 RHQTITAVYKG
-267 KTFETTFEAY
+267 KTFGTTFEAY

-359 IVPEVGYNAGTLN
+359 IVPETGYNAGTLD
-372 KLSAV
+372 KLSAI

-422 ENTTLKFQYG
+422 ENTVLKFQYG
-432 TVLTFALT
+432 NVLTFALT

-455 MNKDNTLIIQGTSK
+455 MNKDNTLVIQGTSK

-512 DPESINVGNLDTYE
+512 NPADIIVGTLSNTE
-526 LHYIKENKTVT
+526 FTNIKENKTVT
-537 ATPASYKPI
+537 ATPATLRPADLTNFVELRYPYPDNSYTFDDVTMGKKPTHG
-546 NLTEYVMRKYP
+546 NYLF
-557 LGESTDYRDI
+557 
-567 QVGLAP
+567 
-573 VSTGILYYKTINR
+573 YKTVDK
-586 LREKDFQVAENA
+586 LREEDFKYAENA
-598 KNIIAADSAFK
+598 KNIVSANGAFK
-609 NARLLTEF
+609 NAYSLTKF
-617 PVIKLKNNINDISY
+617 PVIKLKDNIRDISY

-636 VKLTGDELKRNLSV
+636 DKITSDELNRNLSA
-650 WNLSGPLNMSHAF
+650 WKLSG
-663 FFDSNLDYIDMAP
+663 
-676 FKNSSITDMTY
+676 
-687 LFSEDPNLVTISNTR
+687 
-702 DLNISECTSLLSTFE
+702 DLNIREAFRDCHSLERIDMSVFKNCNITDSSSVFSTCKKLKTIANIGNLNISKADGMSYLFYECNALTQLDLSNWDTGNIQYMISTFDGCNNLTELNCSTWNTGKVYNMQLAFYNCNSLETIPVRDWNTKSLMYMDKAFRNCTSLVNL
-717 NCQKLTS
+717 
-724 IDVSKWN
+724 
-731 TSKVRSIG
+731 
-739 AMFSK
+739 
-744 CYLLENIDVSKWD
+744 DVSKWD
-757 VSKVGYMPN
+757 TSKVVELTNTFYHCSSLKTLDVSKWKTSNVLR
-766 AFNFCSKLKSLDVS
+766 ADSLFSVCEKLTSLDVS
-780 KWDTSSLETM
+780 KWDTGNITTASGMFSACRALT
-790 VYIFN
+790 
-795 NCSSLQ
+795 
-801 SLDVSKWNTSKVTDM
+801 SLDVSKWNTSKMTNISSM
-816 SGVFNICRSLTT
+816 FNSCATLTT

-835 TSKCTGMYNMFASCS
+835 TSNVTNMESIFSSCP
-850 SLQSL
+850 SLTTL
-855 DLSRWDVSKVKVMTY
+855 DA
-870 MFHNNSKLTNIGD
+870 
-883 VSKWNTSSCINTNYM
+883 SKWNTGKVIDMSGVFSYCKSL
-898 FNNCTSLENIDVSKW
+898 TSL
-913 DTSKIENMGIM
+913 
-924 FCNCSSFT
+924 
-932 SLDLSKWKTGNVK
+932 
-945 AMPQLVSGCKNL
+945 
-957 TTIGDVS
+957 DVS
-964 KWDTSKVTDMRATFG
+964 KWDTSKVVDMNYIFSN
-979 GCQKLQSIDVSKW
+979 CEKLTTLDVSKW
-992 NTSSATDMSFM
+992 NTSNVTNMRAM
-1003 FYLCRTLTTIDI
+1003 FSGCSGLTSLDI
-1015 SKWDTS
+1015 SKWNTGNVTDLSSLFAFDNKLASLDISKWNTGKVTNMGQMFNFCLKLTSLDLSTWNTSKVTSMWAMFNSCTSLTTVKINNWDTS
-1021 KVIKFNNIFDGC
+1021 KVTNMKKMFSGC
-1033 DNLQSVG
+1033 TN
-1040 NLSNLNL
+1040 
-1047 NNAIDIAF
+1047 
-1055 AFNRCEK
+1055 
-1062 ITELDVSNWGLRKID
+1062 
-1077 SMYALFN
+1077 
-1084 NCPNLREIHG
+1084 
-1094 IENWNLSSA
+1094 
-1103 RNMNSMFYGCKS
+1103 
-1115 LVSLNISGWDT
+1115 
-1126 SNVKFM
+1126 
-1132 NNMFGGCES
+1132 
-1141 LTTITGILDFR
+1141 LTTIEGVLDLK
-1152 SCTTYE
+1152 SCNDYE
-1158 NMFNDCL
+1158 DMFLSCNNI
-1165 KLTSVKVKNLP
+1165 TSVKVKNLP
-1176 TDIDTFCRGAR
+1176 TDIDTFCRKAR

>member
-102 DINVRL
+102 DINVHL
-108 TDPGNIIR
+108 TEPGNIIR
-116 FEDETTSYSF
+116 FGDETTSYSF

-198 EPFIIKRRDIVSASI
+198 EPFIIKRRDIVSATI

-277 LGDKIQFSVEANPG
+277 LGDKIQFSVEASPG
-291 WTAGV
+291 WIAGV

-302 YTVAGL
+302 YTVSGL

-359 IVPEVGYNAGTLN
+359 IVPEVGYNAGNLD

-377 VDGVNITV
+377 VDGMNITV

-394 YNLNIVF
+394 YNLKIVF

-422 ENTTLKFQYG
+422 ENTVLKFQYG

-455 MNKDNTLIIQGTSK
+455 MNKDNTLVIQGTSK

-493 TESFVV
+493 TDSFVV

-512 DPESINVGNLDTYE
+512 NPADIIVGTLSVTEFTN
-526 LHYIKENKTVT
+526 IKENKTVT
-537 ATPASYKPI
+537 ATPAILRPADLTNFVELRYPYPDTSYTFDDVTMGKKPTHG
-546 NLTEYVMRKYP
+546 NYLF
-557 LGESTDYRDI
+557 
-567 QVGLAP
+567 
-573 VSTGILYYKTINR
+573 YKTVDK
-586 LREKDFQVAENA
+586 LREEDFKYAENA
-598 KNIIAADSAFK
+598 KNIVSANGAFK
-609 NARLLTEF
+609 NAYSLTKF
-617 PVIKLKNNINDISY
+617 PVIKLKDNIRDISY

-636 VKLTGDELKRNLSV
+636 DKLTSDELNRNLSA
-650 WNLSGPLNMSHAF
+650 WKLSG
-663 FFDSNLDYIDMAP
+663 
-676 FKNSSITDMTY
+676 
-687 LFSEDPNLVTISNTR
+687 
-702 DLNISECTSLLSTFE
+702 DLNIREAFRDCHSLERIDMSAFRNCNITDSSSVFSTCKKLKTIANIGNLNISKADGMSYLFYECNALTQLDLSNWDTGNIQYMIATFDGCNNLTE
-717 NCQKLTS
+717 LNCST
-724 IDVSKWN
+724 WN
-731 TSKVRSIG
+731 TGKVYNMQLAFYNCNS
-739 AMFSK
+739 
-744 CYLLENIDVSKWD
+744 LETIPVRDWNTKNVMYIDKTFGNCSSLVNLDVSKWD
-757 VSKVGYMPN
+757 TSKVVGLTNTFYHCSSLKTLDVSKWKTSNVLRADSLFSG
-766 AFNFCSKLKSLDVS
+766 CEKLTSLDVS
-780 KWDTSSLETM
+780 KWDTGNITTASGMFSACRALT
-790 VYIFN
+790 
-795 NCSSLQ
+795 
-801 SLDVSKWNTSKVTDM
+801 SLDVSKWNTSKMTNISSM
-816 SGVFNICRSLTT
+816 FNSCTALTT

-835 TSKCTGMYNMFASCS
+835 TSNVTNMKSIFSSCP
-850 SLQSL
+850 SLTTL
-855 DLSRWDVSKVKVMTY
+855 DA
-870 MFHNNSKLTNIGD
+870 
-883 VSKWNTSSCINTNYM
+883 SKWNTGKVIDMTGVFSYCKSL
-898 FNNCTSLENIDVSKW
+898 TSL
-913 DTSKIENMGIM
+913 
-924 FCNCSSFT
+924 
-932 SLDLSKWKTGNVK
+932 
-945 AMPQLVSGCKNL
+945 
-957 TTIGDVS
+957 DVS
-964 KWDTSKVTDMRATFG
+964 KWDTSKVVDMNYVFSN
-979 GCQKLQSIDVSKW
+979 CEKLTTLDVSKW
-992 NTSSATDMSFM
+992 NTSNVTNMRAM
-1003 FYLCRTLTTIDI
+1003 FSGCSGLTSLDI
-1015 SKWDTS
+1015 SKWNTANVTDLSSLFAFDNKLVSLDISKWNTGKVTNMGQMFNFCLKLTSLDLSTWNTSKVTSMWAMFNSCTSLTTVKINNWDTS
-1021 KVIKFNNIFDGC
+1021 KV
-1033 DNLQSVG
+1033 
-1040 NLSNLNL
+1040 
-1047 NNAIDIAF
+1047 
-1055 AFNRCEK
+1055 
-1062 ITELDVSNWGLRKID
+1062 T
-1077 SMYALFN
+1077 
-1084 NCPNLREIHG
+1084 
-1094 IENWNLSSA
+1094 
-1103 RNMNSMFYGCKS
+1103 NMKKMFSDCT
-1115 LVSLNISGWDT
+1115 N
-1126 SNVKFM
+1126 
-1132 NNMFGGCES
+1132 
-1141 LTTITGILDFR
+1141 LTTIEGVLDLK
-1152 SCTTYE
+1152 SCNDYE
-1158 NMFNDCL
+1158 DMFLSCNNI
-1165 KLTSVKVKNLP
+1165 TSIKVKNLP

-1187 IDKSKVTVVS
+1187 ISKDKVTVVS

>member
-1 MRNKTIKPPVKSDS
+1 MRNKTIKPPVKSDR

-39 KTFTIPAGKVLNYKS
+39 ETFTIPAGKVLNYKS

-59 DDDGYYV
+59 DDGYYV
-66 GRIKEAIDLA
+66 GRIKEAIDLV

-102 DINVRL
+102 DINVHL
-108 TDPGNIIR
+108 TEPGNIIR

-198 EPFIIKRRDIVSASI
+198 EPFIIKRRDIVSATI

-256 RHQTITAVYRG
+256 RHQTITAVYKG

-277 LGDKIQFSVEANPG
+277 LGDKIQFSVEASPG

-320 VMYTVT
+320 VVYTVT

-334 IYIKYGDVRS
+334 IYIKYDDVRS

-359 IVPEVGYNAGTLN
+359 IEPEAGYTAGTLD

-394 YNLNIVF
+394 FNLNIVF

-422 ENTTLKFQYG
+422 ENTVLKFQYG

-512 DPESINVGNLDTYE
+512 NPVDIIVGTLSVTEFTN
-526 LHYIKENKTVT
+526 IKENKTVT
-537 ATPASYKPI
+537 ATPATLRPA
-546 NLTEYVMRKYP
+546 NLTNFVELRYP
-557 LGESTDYRDI
+557 YPDNSYTFDDVTMGKKPTHGNYLF
-567 QVGLAP
+567 
-573 VSTGILYYKTINR
+573 YKTVDK
-586 LREKDFQVAENA
+586 LREEDFNYAENA
-598 KNIIAADSAFK
+598 KNIVSANGAFK
-609 NARLLTEF
+609 NAYSLTKF
-617 PVIKLKNNINDISY
+617 PVIKLKDNIRDISY

-636 VKLTGDELKRNLSV
+636 DKLSSDELNRNLSA
-650 WNLSGPLNMSHAF
+650 WKLSGDLDISDAF
-663 FFDSNLDYIDMAP
+663 RNCSSLERIDMDAFRNCNITKLSTLFSSDTKLKNITNIGNLD
-676 FKNSSITDMTY
+676 
-687 LFSEDPNLVTISNTR
+687 ISKAEALRYVFYECSALTQLDLSNWDTR
-702 DLNISECTSLLSTFE
+702 NIQYMISTFSGCNNLTE
-717 NCQKLTS
+717 INCST
-724 IDVSKWN
+724 WN
-731 TSKVRSIG
+731 TSKVTNIQSILG
-739 AMFSK
+739 GCSSIQTIPVRDW
-744 CYLLENIDVSKWD
+744 NVS
-757 VSKVGYMPN
+757 SLGYADN
-766 AFNFCSKLKSLDVS
+766 AFANCTALTTLDVS
-780 KWDTSSLETM
+780 KWDTSNLRATSSMFSNCRSLNTIDVSKWKMNNVTRIDRMFSGCEKLTSLDISKWNTGKVVDASSAFASCRILPTLDVSKWDTSKM
-790 VYIFN
+790 TNISSMFNSCATLTTLDVSKWDTSNVTNMKSIFSSCPSLTTLDASKWNTSKVYDMSGAFSY
-795 NCSSLQ
+795 CKSLT
-801 SLDVSKWNTSKVTDM
+801 SLDVSKWNTSKVVDM
-816 SGVFNICRSLTT
+816 NYVFSNCEKLTT

-835 TSKCTGMYNMFASCS
+835 TSNVTNMRAMFSGCSGLTSLDISKWNTANVTDLS
-850 SLQSL
+850 SLFAFDNKLASLDISKWNTGKVTNMGQMFNFCLKLASL
-855 DLSRWDVSKVKVMTY
+855 DLST
-870 MFHNNSKLTNIGD
+870 
-883 VSKWNTSSCINTNYM
+883 WNTSKVTSMWAM
-898 FNNCTSLENIDVSKW
+898 FNSCTSLTTV
-913 DTSKIENMGIM
+913 KIN
-924 FCNCSSFT
+924 N
-932 SLDLSKWKTGNVK
+932 
-945 AMPQLVSGCKNL
+945 
-957 TTIGDVS
+957 
-964 KWDTSKVTDMRATFG
+964 WDTSKVTNMK
-979 GCQKLQSIDVSKW
+979 KLFSDCT
-992 NTSSATDMSFM
+992 N
-1003 FYLCRTLTTIDI
+1003 LTTIEGVLDLK
-1015 SKWDTS
+1015 SCNDYEDMFLS
-1021 KVIKFNNIFDGC
+1021 CNNI
-1033 DNLQSVG
+1033 
-1040 NLSNLNL
+1040 
-1047 NNAIDIAF
+1047 
-1055 AFNRCEK
+1055 
-1062 ITELDVSNWGLRKID
+1062 
-1077 SMYALFN
+1077 
-1084 NCPNLREIHG
+1084 
-1094 IENWNLSSA
+1094 
-1103 RNMNSMFYGCKS
+1103 
-1115 LVSLNISGWDT
+1115 T
-1126 SNVKFM
+1126 S
-1132 NNMFGGCES
+1132 
-1141 LTTITGILDFR
+1141 I
-1152 SCTTYE
+1152 
-1158 NMFNDCL
+1158 
-1165 KLTSVKVKNLP
+1165 KVKNLP
-1176 TDIDTFCRGAR
+1176 TDIDTFCRKAR

>member
-102 DINVRL
+102 DINVHL
-108 TDPGNIIR
+108 TEPGNIIR

-198 EPFIIKRRDIVSASI
+198 EPFIIKRRDIVSATI

-256 RHQTITAVYRG
+256 RHQTITAIYKG
-267 KTFETTFEAY
+267 KPFETTFEAY
-277 LGDKIQFSVEANPG
+277 LGDKIQFSVEASPG
-291 WTAGV
+291 WTAGN
-296 LNVDAD
+296 LTVDPD
-302 YTVAGL
+302 YTVVGT

-320 VMYTVT
+320 ITYTVT

-334 IYIKYGDVRS
+334 IYVKYGDVRS

-359 IVPEVGYNAGTLN
+359 IVPEVGYNAGTLD

-422 ENTTLKFQYG
+422 ENTVLKFQYG

-512 DPESINVGNLDTYE
+512 NPVDIIVGTLSVTEFTN
-526 LHYIKENKTVT
+526 IKENKTVT
-537 ATPASYKPI
+537 ATPAILRPADLTNFVELRYPYPDNSYTFDDVTMGKKPTHE
-546 NLTEYVMRKYP
+546 NYLF
-557 LGESTDYRDI
+557 
-567 QVGLAP
+567 
-573 VSTGILYYKTINR
+573 YKTVDK
-586 LREKDFQVAENA
+586 LREEDFKYAENA
-598 KNIIAADSAFK
+598 KNIVSANGAFK
-609 NARLLTEF
+609 NAYSLTKF
-617 PVIKLKNNINDISY
+617 PVIKLKDNIRDISY

-636 VKLTGDELKRNLSV
+636 DKITSDELNRNLSA
-650 WNLSGPLNMSHAF
+650 WKLSG
-663 FFDSNLDYIDMAP
+663 
-676 FKNSSITDMTY
+676 
-687 LFSEDPNLVTISNTR
+687 
-702 DLNISECTSLLSTFE
+702 DLNIREAFRDCHSLERIDMSVFRNCNITDSSSVFSTCKKLKTIANIGNLNISKADGMSYLFYECNALTQLDLSNWDTSNIQYMIATFDGCNNLTELNCSTWNTGKVYNMQLAFYNCNSLETIPVRDWNTKSLMYMDKAFGNCTSLV
-717 NCQKLTS
+717 N
-724 IDVSKWN
+724 
-731 TSKVRSIG
+731 
-739 AMFSK
+739 
-744 CYLLENIDVSKWD
+744 
-757 VSKVGYMPN
+757 
-766 AFNFCSKLKSLDVS
+766 LDVS
-780 KWDTSSLETM
+780 KWDTSKVVELTNTF
-790 VYIFN
+790 YH
-795 NCSSLQ
+795 CSSLKTLDVSKWKTSNVLRSDSLFSGCEKLTALDVSKWDTSNITTASGMFSACRALT
-801 SLDVSKWNTSKVTDM
+801 SLDVSKWNTSKMTNISSM
-816 SGVFNICRSLTT
+816 FNSCTALTT

-835 TSKCTGMYNMFASCS
+835 TSNVTNMKSIFSSCP
-850 SLQSL
+850 SLTTL
-855 DLSRWDVSKVKVMTY
+855 DA
-870 MFHNNSKLTNIGD
+870 
-883 VSKWNTSSCINTNYM
+883 SKWNTGKVIDMSGVFSYCKSL
-898 FNNCTSLENIDVSKW
+898 TSL
-913 DTSKIENMGIM
+913 
-924 FCNCSSFT
+924 
-932 SLDLSKWKTGNVK
+932 
-945 AMPQLVSGCKNL
+945 
-957 TTIGDVS
+957 DVS
-964 KWDTSKVTDMRATFG
+964 KWDTSKVVDMNYIFSN
-979 GCQKLQSIDVSKW
+979 CEKLTTLDVSKW
-992 NTSSATDMSFM
+992 NTSNVTNMRAM
-1003 FYLCRTLTTIDI
+1003 FSGCSGLTSLDI
-1015 SKWDTS
+1015 SKWNTANVTDLSSLFAFDNKLASLDISKWNTGKVTNMGQMFNFCLKLTSLDLSTWNTSKVTSMWAMFNSCTSLTTVKINNWDTS
-1021 KVIKFNNIFDGC
+1021 KV
-1033 DNLQSVG
+1033 
-1040 NLSNLNL
+1040 
-1047 NNAIDIAF
+1047 
-1055 AFNRCEK
+1055 
-1062 ITELDVSNWGLRKID
+1062 T
-1077 SMYALFN
+1077 
-1084 NCPNLREIHG
+1084 
-1094 IENWNLSSA
+1094 
-1103 RNMNSMFYGCKS
+1103 NMKKMFSDCT
-1115 LVSLNISGWDT
+1115 N
-1126 SNVKFM
+1126 
-1132 NNMFGGCES
+1132 
-1141 LTTITGILDFR
+1141 LTTIEGVLDLK
-1152 SCTTYE
+1152 SCNDYE
-1158 NMFNDCL
+1158 DMFLSCNNI
-1165 KLTSVKVKNLP
+1165 TSIKVKNLP
-1176 TDIDTFCRGAR
+1176 TDIDTFCRKAR

>member
-1 MRNKTIKPPVKSDS
+1 MRTKTIKPPVKSDS

-102 DINVRL
+102 DINVHL
-108 TDPGNIIR
+108 TEPGNIIR

-256 RHQTITAVYRG
+256 RHQTITAVYKG

-277 LGDKIQFSVEANPG
+277 LGDKIQFSVEASPG

-326 PIQTPHQT
+326 PVQTPHQT

-359 IVPEVGYNAGTLN
+359 IVPETGYNAGTLD

-394 YNLNIVF
+394 FNLNIVF

-422 ENTTLKFQYG
+422 ENSVLKFQYG

-440 MEEGYTETRNPNSIT
+440 TEEGYIETRNPNSIT

-475 LTQTDNQ
+475 LTQTPNQ

-499 EYGDSCTFGIETS
+499 EYGDSCTFGIETL
-512 DPESINVGNLDTYE
+512 DPDSINVGNLDTYE

-537 ATPASYKPI
+537 ATPAAYKPI

-731 TSKVRSIG
+731 TSKV
-739 AMFSK
+739 
-744 CYLLENIDVSKWD
+744 
-757 VSKVGYMPN
+757 
-766 AFNFCSKLKSLDVS
+766 
-780 KWDTSSLETM
+780 
-790 VYIFN
+790 
-795 NCSSLQ
+795 
-801 SLDVSKWNTSKVTDM
+801 TDM

-855 DLSRWDVSKVKVMTY
+855 DLSRWDVSKVKLMTY

-883 VSKWNTSSCINTNYM
+883 VSKWDTSSCINTNYM

-924 FCNCSSFT
+924 FGNCSSFT

-945 AMPQLVSGCKNL
+945 GMAQLVSGCKNL

-979 GCQKLQSIDVSKW
+979 DCQKLQSIDVSKW
-992 NTSSATDMSFM
+992 NTSSATDMSYM
-1003 FYLCRTLTTIDI
+1003 FYLCGTLTTIDI

-1021 KVIKFNNIFDGC
+1021 KVIKFNNIFDRC
-1033 DNLQSVG
+1033 NNLQSVG

-1047 NNAIDIAF
+1047 NNAINISF
-1055 AFNRCEK
+1055 AFNECEK

-1084 NCPNLREIHG
+1084 NCSNLREIHG

-1126 SNVKFM
+1126 GNVKFM

-1158 NMFNDCL
+1158 NMFNDCP

-1176 TDIDTFCRGAR
+1176 TDIDTFCRDAK

>member
-1 MRNKTIKPPVKSDS
+1 MRNKTIKPPVKSNR

-102 DINVRL
+102 DINVHL

-198 EPFIIKRRDIVSASI
+198 EPFIIKRRDIVSATI

-256 RHQTITAVYRG
+256 RHQTITAVYKG

-326 PIQTPHQT
+326 PVQTPHQT

-359 IVPEVGYNAGTLN
+359 IVPEVGYNAGTLD

-377 VDGVNITV
+377 VDGMNITV

-394 YNLNIVF
+394 FNLNIVF

-422 ENTTLKFQYG
+422 ENTVLKFQYG

-455 MNKDNTLIIQGTSK
+455 MDKDNTLIIQGTSK

-512 DPESINVGNLDTYE
+512 NPVDIIVGTLSDTE
-526 LHYIKENKTVT
+526 FTNIKENKTVT
-537 ATPASYKPI
+537 ATPATLRPA
-546 NLTEYVMRKYP
+546 NLTNFVELRYP
-557 LGESTDYRDI
+557 YPDNSYTFDDVTMGKKPTHGNYLF
-567 QVGLAP
+567 
-573 VSTGILYYKTINR
+573 YKTVDK
-586 LREKDFQVAENA
+586 LREEDFKYAENA
-598 KNIIAADSAFK
+598 KNIVSANGAFK
-609 NARLLTEF
+609 NAYSLTKF
-617 PVIKLKNNINDISY
+617 PVIKLKDNIRDISY

-636 VKLTGDELKRNLSV
+636 DKLTSDELNRNLSA
-650 WNLSGPLNMSHAF
+650 WKLSG
-663 FFDSNLDYIDMAP
+663 
-676 FKNSSITDMTY
+676 
-687 LFSEDPNLVTISNTR
+687 
-702 DLNISECTSLLSTFE
+702 DLNIREAFRDCHSLERIDMSVFRNCNITDSSSVFSTCKKLKTIANIGNLNISKADGMSYLFYECNALTQLDLSNWDTSNIQYMIATFDGCNNLTELNCSTWNTGKVYNMQLAFYNCNSLETIPVRDWNTKSLMYMDKAFGNCTSLVNL
-717 NCQKLTS
+717 
-724 IDVSKWN
+724 
-731 TSKVRSIG
+731 
-739 AMFSK
+739 
-744 CYLLENIDVSKWD
+744 DVSKWD
-757 VSKVGYMPN
+757 TSKVVELTSVFYHCSSLKTLDVSKWKTSNVLRADSLFSG
-766 AFNFCSKLKSLDVS
+766 CEKLTSLDVS
-780 KWDTSSLETM
+780 KWDTGNITTASNMFSACRALT
-790 VYIFN
+790 
-795 NCSSLQ
+795 
-801 SLDVSKWNTSKVTDM
+801 SLDVSKWNTSKMTNISSM
-816 SGVFNICRSLTT
+816 FNSCTTLTT

-835 TSKCTGMYNMFASCS
+835 TSNVTNMKSIFSSCP
-850 SLQSL
+850 SLTTL
-855 DLSRWDVSKVKVMTY
+855 DA
-870 MFHNNSKLTNIGD
+870 
-883 VSKWNTSSCINTNYM
+883 SKWNTGKVIDMSGVFSYCKSL
-898 FNNCTSLENIDVSKW
+898 TSL
-913 DTSKIENMGIM
+913 
-924 FCNCSSFT
+924 
-932 SLDLSKWKTGNVK
+932 
-945 AMPQLVSGCKNL
+945 
-957 TTIGDVS
+957 DVS
-964 KWDTSKVTDMRATFG
+964 KWDTSKVVDMNYIFSN
-979 GCQKLQSIDVSKW
+979 CEKLTTLDVSKW
-992 NTSSATDMSFM
+992 NTSNVTNMRAM
-1003 FYLCRTLTTIDI
+1003 FSGCSGLTSLDI
-1015 SKWDTS
+1015 SKWNTANVTDLSSLFAFDNKLASLDISKWNTGKVTNMGQMFNFCLKLTSLDLSTWNTSKVTSMWAMFNSCTSLTTVKINNWDTS
-1021 KVIKFNNIFDGC
+1021 KV
-1033 DNLQSVG
+1033 
-1040 NLSNLNL
+1040 
-1047 NNAIDIAF
+1047 
-1055 AFNRCEK
+1055 
-1062 ITELDVSNWGLRKID
+1062 T
-1077 SMYALFN
+1077 
-1084 NCPNLREIHG
+1084 
-1094 IENWNLSSA
+1094 
-1103 RNMNSMFYGCKS
+1103 NMKKMFSDCT
-1115 LVSLNISGWDT
+1115 N
-1126 SNVKFM
+1126 
-1132 NNMFGGCES
+1132 
-1141 LTTITGILDFR
+1141 LTTIEGVLDLK
-1152 SCTTYE
+1152 SCNDYE
-1158 NMFNDCL
+1158 DMFLSCNNI
-1165 KLTSVKVKNLP
+1165 TSIKVKNLP
-1176 TDIDTFCRGAR
+1176 TDIDTFCRKAR

>member
-39 KTFTIPAGKVLNYKS
+39 ETFTIPAGKVLNYKS

-102 DINVRL
+102 DIDVHL
-108 TDPGNIIR
+108 TNPGNIIR

-149 SDHPGP
+149 PDHPGP

-198 EPFIIKRRDIVSASI
+198 EPFIIKRRDIVSATI

-256 RHQTITAVYRG
+256 RHQTITAVYKG

-277 LGDKIQFSVEANPG
+277 LGDKIQFSVEASPG

-326 PIQTPHQT
+326 PVQTPHQT

-344 STPVRVPSGTRVEFE
+344 STPVRLPSGTRVEFE
-359 IVPEVGYNAGTLN
+359 IVPEVGYTAGTLD

-377 VDGVNITV
+377 VDGMNITV
-385 SATPAEIKK
+385 SATAAEIKK

-413 DGTVFGTYT
+413 DGTVFGTYA
-422 ENTTLKFQYG
+422 ENAVLKFQYG

-455 MNKDNTLIIQGTSK
+455 MDKDNTLIIQGTSK

-493 TESFVV
+493 TESFTV

-512 DPESINVGNLDTYE
+512 NPVDIIVGTLSVTEFTN
-526 LHYIKENKTVT
+526 IKENKTVT
-537 ATPASYKPI
+537 ATPATLRPA
-546 NLTEYVMRKYP
+546 NLTNFVELRYP
-557 LGESTDYRDI
+557 YPDNSYSLDD
-567 QVGLAP
+567 
-573 VSTGILYYKTINR
+573 VSIGKKPTHANYLFYKTVDK
-586 LREKDFQVAENA
+586 LREEDFKYAENA
-598 KNIIAADSAFK
+598 KNIVSANGAFK
-609 NARLLTEF
+609 NAYSLTKF
-617 PVIKLKNNINDISY
+617 PVIKLKDNIRDISY

-636 VKLTGDELKRNLSV
+636 DKITSDELNRNLSA
-650 WNLSGPLNMSHAF
+650 WKLSG
-663 FFDSNLDYIDMAP
+663 
-676 FKNSSITDMTY
+676 
-687 LFSEDPNLVTISNTR
+687 
-702 DLNISECTSLLSTFE
+702 DLNIREVFRDCHSLERIDMSVFRNCNITDSSSVFSTCKKLKTIANIGNLNISKADGMSYLFYECNALTQLDLSNWDTGNIQYMIATFDGCNNLTELNCSTWNTSRVYNMQLAFYNCNSLETIPVRDWDTRSLMYMDKAFAYCTSLTNL
-717 NCQKLTS
+717 
-724 IDVSKWN
+724 
-731 TSKVRSIG
+731 
-739 AMFSK
+739 
-744 CYLLENIDVSKWD
+744 DVSKWD
-757 VSKVGYMPN
+757 TSKVVEMTSVFYQCSSLKTLDVSKWKTSNVIR
-766 AFNFCSKLKSLDVS
+766 ADSLFAVCEKLTSLDVS
-780 KWDTSSLETM
+780 KWDTSNITTA
-790 VYIFN
+790 
-795 NCSSLQ
+795 SSMFSACRALT
-801 SLDVSKWNTSKVTDM
+801 SLDVSKWNTSKMTNISSMFNGCVT
-816 SGVFNICRSLTT
+816 LTT

-835 TSKCTGMYNMFASCS
+835 TSNVTNMKSIFSSCP
-850 SLQSL
+850 SLTTL
-855 DLSRWDVSKVKVMTY
+855 DA
-870 MFHNNSKLTNIGD
+870 
-883 VSKWNTSSCINTNYM
+883 SKWNTGKVIDMSGVFSYCKSLTSLDISKWNTANVTDLSSLFAFDNKLASLDISKWNTGKVTNMGQM
-898 FNNCTSLENIDVSKW
+898 FN
-913 DTSKIENMGIM
+913 
-924 FCNCSSFT
+924 FCLKLT
-932 SLDLSKWKTGNVK
+932 SLDLSTWNTSKVISMW
-945 AMPQLVSGCKNL
+945 AMFNSCTSL
-957 TTIGDVS
+957 TTVKINN
-964 KWDTSKVTDMRATFG
+964 WDTSKVTNMK
-979 GCQKLQSIDVSKW
+979 KLFSDCT
-992 NTSSATDMSFM
+992 N
-1003 FYLCRTLTTIDI
+1003 LTTIEGVLDLK
-1015 SKWDTS
+1015 SCNDYEDMFLS
-1021 KVIKFNNIFDGC
+1021 CNNI
-1033 DNLQSVG
+1033 
-1040 NLSNLNL
+1040 
-1047 NNAIDIAF
+1047 
-1055 AFNRCEK
+1055 
-1062 ITELDVSNWGLRKID
+1062 
-1077 SMYALFN
+1077 
-1084 NCPNLREIHG
+1084 
-1094 IENWNLSSA
+1094 
-1103 RNMNSMFYGCKS
+1103 
-1115 LVSLNISGWDT
+1115 T
-1126 SNVKFM
+1126 S
-1132 NNMFGGCES
+1132 
-1141 LTTITGILDFR
+1141 I
-1152 SCTTYE
+1152 
-1158 NMFNDCL
+1158 
-1165 KLTSVKVKNLP
+1165 KVKNLP
-1176 TDIDTFCRGAR
+1176 TDIDTFCRKAR

>member
-1 MRNKTIKPPVKSDS
+1 MRTKTIKPPVKSNR

-39 KTFTIPAGKVLNYKS
+39 ETFTIPAGKVLNYKS

-102 DINVRL
+102 DINVHL
-108 TDPGNIIR
+108 TEPGNIIR

-149 SDHPGP
+149 PDHPGP

-198 EPFIIKRRDIVSASI
+198 EPFIIKRRDIVSATI

-256 RHQTITAVYRG
+256 RHQTITAVYKG

-359 IVPEVGYNAGTLN
+359 IVPEVGYNAGTLD

-422 ENTTLKFQYG
+422 ENTVLKFQYG

-455 MNKDNTLIIQGTSK
+455 MNKDNTLVIQGTSK

-493 TESFVV
+493 TDSFAV

-512 DPESINVGNLDTYE
+512 NPVDIIVGTLSVTEFTN
-526 LHYIKENKTVT
+526 IKENKTVT
-537 ATPASYKPI
+537 ATPATLRPA
-546 NLTEYVMRKYP
+546 NLTNFVKLRYP
-557 LGESTDYRDI
+557 YPDNSYSLDDI
-567 QVGLAP
+567 SIGKKPTHTNYLF
-573 VSTGILYYKTINR
+573 YKTIDKM
-586 LREKDFQVAENA
+586 REEDFNYAENA
-598 KNIIAADSAFK
+598 KNIVSADAAFK
-609 NARLLTEF
+609 NAYNLTKF
-617 PVIKLKNNINDISY
+617 PVLKLKDNIRDISY

-636 VKLTGDELKRNLSV
+636 DKLTSDELNRNLSA
-650 WNLSGPLNMSHAF
+650 WKLSG
-663 FFDSNLDYIDMAP
+663 
-676 FKNSSITDMTY
+676 
-687 LFSEDPNLVTISNTR
+687 
-702 DLNISECTSLLSTFE
+702 DLNIEETFRGCPSLERIDMNVFKDCTITKLGFLFSSDKKLKNIANIRNLNISKAEAINYVFYDCIELTQLDLSNWDTRNVQYMIGIFDGCTKLTEINCSRWNTSKVYNMRLAFYNCKSLQTIPVRDWDTRGLCYMDKAFA
-717 NCQKLTS
+717 NCESLTNLDVSKWDTSKVVEMTNVFNRCSSLTTLDVSKWKTSNVERTEKLFNNCEKLTS
-724 IDVSKWN
+724 LDVSKWDTGNITTANAMFSACRALTNLDVSKWN
-731 TSKVRSIG
+731 TSKMKDVSY
-739 AMFSK
+739 MFS
-744 CYLLENIDVSKWD
+744 S
-757 VSKVGYMPN
+757 
-766 AFNFCSKLKSLDVS
+766 CSKLTSLDVS
-780 KWDTSSLETM
+780 KWDTSNIRTMDSMFSDCISLTNIDVSRWNTSKVIAM
-790 VYIFN
+790 SGLFNHCDSLTTIDVSNLDTSNTISLSYIFSNCGSLTTVDVSRWKTGNATTIAGMFAGCTKLTSVDVSRWNTGKVQSMN
-795 NCSSLQ
+795 NLFAFCYLLPSIDVSGWDTSSVIDMHEVFNSCKKVT
-801 SLDVSKWNTSKVTDM
+801 SLDLSRWNTSKVTDM
-816 SGVFNICRSLTT
+816 RAMFIYCDALT
-828 LDVSKWD
+828 SIKI
-835 TSKCTGMYNMFASCS
+835 
-850 SLQSL
+850 
-855 DLSRWDVSKVKVMTY
+855 
-870 MFHNNSKLTNIGD
+870 NN
-883 VSKWNTSSCINTNYM
+883 
-898 FNNCTSLENIDVSKW
+898 
-913 DTSKIENMGIM
+913 
-924 FCNCSSFT
+924 
-932 SLDLSKWKTGNVK
+932 
-945 AMPQLVSGCKNL
+945 
-957 TTIGDVS
+957 
-964 KWDTSKVTDMRATFG
+964 WDTSKVRNM
-979 GCQKLQSIDVSKW
+979 SK
-992 NTSSATDMSFM
+992 M
-1003 FYLCRTLTTIDI
+1003 FEECRNLTTIEGVLDLK
-1015 SKWDTS
+1015 SCTDYEDMFS
-1021 KVIKFNNIFDGC
+1021 QC
-1033 DNLQSVG
+1033 D
-1040 NLSNLNL
+1040 
-1047 NNAIDIAF
+1047 
-1055 AFNRCEK
+1055 
-1062 ITELDVSNWGLRKID
+1062 
-1077 SMYALFN
+1077 
-1084 NCPNLREIHG
+1084 
-1094 IENWNLSSA
+1094 
-1103 RNMNSMFYGCKS
+1103 
-1115 LVSLNISGWDT
+1115 
-1126 SNVKFM
+1126 
-1132 NNMFGGCES
+1132 S
-1141 LTTITGILDFR
+1141 LTSI
-1152 SCTTYE
+1152 
-1158 NMFNDCL
+1158 
-1165 KLTSVKVKNLP
+1165 KVKNLP

-1187 IDKSKVTVVS
+1187 ISKDKVTVVS

>member
-39 KTFTIPAGKVLNYKS
+39 QTFTIPAGKVLNYKS

-102 DINVRL
+102 DINVHL
-108 TDPGNIIR
+108 TEPGNIIR

-198 EPFIIKRRDIVSASI
+198 EPFIIKRRDIVSATI

-256 RHQTITAVYRG
+256 RHQTITAVYKG

-277 LGDKIQFSVEANPG
+277 LGDKIQFSVEASPG

-359 IVPEVGYNAGTLN
+359 IVPEVGYNAGTLD

-385 SATPAEIKK
+385 SATPAEIKT

-422 ENTTLKFQYG
+422 ENTVLKFQYG

-512 DPESINVGNLDTYE
+512 NPADIIVGTLSVTEFTN
-526 LHYIKENKTVT
+526 IKENKTVT
-537 ATPASYKPI
+537 ATPATLRPA
-546 NLTEYVMRKYP
+546 NLTNFVELRYP
-557 LGESTDYRDI
+557 YPDNSYTFDDVTMGKKPTHGNYLF
-567 QVGLAP
+567 
-573 VSTGILYYKTINR
+573 YKTVDK
-586 LREKDFQVAENA
+586 LREEDFKYAENA
-598 KNIIAADSAFK
+598 KNIVSANGAFK
-609 NARLLTEF
+609 NAYSLTKF
-617 PVIKLKNNINDISY
+617 PVIKLKDNIRDISY

-636 VKLTGDELKRNLSV
+636 DKLTSDELNRNLSA
-650 WNLSGPLNMSHAF
+650 WKLSG
-663 FFDSNLDYIDMAP
+663 
-676 FKNSSITDMTY
+676 
-687 LFSEDPNLVTISNTR
+687 
-702 DLNISECTSLLSTFE
+702 DLNIREAFRDCHSLESVDMDVFRNCNITELSTLFSTCKKLKNITNIRNLNISKAEGISYVFHDCPELTQLDLSNWDTGKIQYMIATFNGCTNLTEVNCSTWNTNKVYNMQQAFLNCNSLETIPVRDWDTRNVMYMDKTFANCTSLTNLD
-717 NCQKLTS
+717 
-724 IDVSKWN
+724 ISKWD
-731 TSKVRSIG
+731 TSKVVELTNTFYRCSSLKTLDI
-739 AMFSK
+739 
-744 CYLLENIDVSKWD
+744 SKWKTSNVTRAD
-757 VSKVGYMPN
+757 SLFSG
-766 AFNFCSKLKSLDVS
+766 CEKLTSLDVS
-780 KWDTSSLETM
+780 KWDTSNITTASGMFAACRALTNLDISKWNTSKM
-790 VYIFN
+790 TNISSMFN
-795 NCSSLQ
+795 SCTTLTT
-801 SLDVSKWNTSKVTDM
+801 LDVSKWNTSNVTNMKSIFSSCPSLTTLDASKWNTGKVIDM
-816 SGVFNICRSLTT
+816 SGVFSYCKSLTS

-835 TSKCTGMYNMFASCS
+835 TSKVVDMNYVFSNCE
-850 SLQSL
+850 
-855 DLSRWDVSKVKVMTY
+855 
-870 MFHNNSKLTNIGD
+870 KLTTLD
-883 VSKWNTSSCINTNYM
+883 VSKWNTSNVTNMRAMFSGCSGLTSLDISKWNTANVTDLSSLFAFDNKLASLDISKWNTGKVTNMGQM
-898 FNNCTSLENIDVSKW
+898 FN
-913 DTSKIENMGIM
+913 
-924 FCNCSSFT
+924 FCLKLT
-932 SLDLSKWKTGNVK
+932 SLDLSTWNTSKVTSMW
-945 AMPQLVSGCKNL
+945 AMFNSCTSL
-957 TTIGDVS
+957 TTVKINN
-964 KWDTSKVTDMRATFG
+964 WDTSKVTNM
-979 GCQKLQSIDVSKW
+979 KK
-992 NTSSATDMSFM
+992 M
-1003 FYLCRTLTTIDI
+1003 FSDCTNLTTIEGVLDLK
-1015 SKWDTS
+1015 SCNDYEDMFLS
-1021 KVIKFNNIFDGC
+1021 CNNI
-1033 DNLQSVG
+1033 
-1040 NLSNLNL
+1040 
-1047 NNAIDIAF
+1047 
-1055 AFNRCEK
+1055 
-1062 ITELDVSNWGLRKID
+1062 
-1077 SMYALFN
+1077 
-1084 NCPNLREIHG
+1084 
-1094 IENWNLSSA
+1094 
-1103 RNMNSMFYGCKS
+1103 
-1115 LVSLNISGWDT
+1115 
-1126 SNVKFM
+1126 
-1132 NNMFGGCES
+1132 
-1141 LTTITGILDFR
+1141 
-1152 SCTTYE
+1152 
-1158 NMFNDCL
+1158 
-1165 KLTSVKVKNLP
+1165 TSVKVKNLP
-1176 TDIDTFCRGAR
+1176 TDIDTFCRKAR

>member
-39 KTFTIPAGKVLNYKS
+39 ETFTIPAGKVLNYKS

-66 GRIKEAIDLA
+66 GRITEAIDLA

-102 DINVRL
+102 DINVHL
-108 TDPGNIIR
+108 TEPGNIIR

-277 LGDKIQFSVEANPG
+277 LGDKIQFSVEASPG

-344 STPVRVPSGTRVEFE
+344 STPVKVPSGTRVEFE
-359 IVPEVGYNAGTLN
+359 IVPETGYNAGTLD

-377 VDGVNITV
+377 IDGVNITV

-422 ENTTLKFQYG
+422 ENTVLKFQYG

-512 DPESINVGNLDTYE
+512 NPADIIVGTLSVTEFTN
-526 LHYIKENKTVT
+526 IKENKTVT
-537 ATPASYKPI
+537 ATPATLRPADLSNFVELRYPYPDNSYSLDDVSIGKKPTHT
-546 NLTEYVMRKYP
+546 NYLF
-557 LGESTDYRDI
+557 
-567 QVGLAP
+567 
-573 VSTGILYYKTINR
+573 YKTIDKM
-586 LREKDFQVAENA
+586 REEDFNYAENA
-598 KNIIAADSAFK
+598 KNIVSADAAFK
-609 NARLLTEF
+609 NAYNLTKF
-617 PVIKLKNNINDISY
+617 PVIKLKDNIRDISY

-636 VKLTGDELKRNLSV
+636 DKLTSDELNRNLSA
-650 WNLSGPLNMSHAF
+650 WKLSG
-663 FFDSNLDYIDMAP
+663 
-676 FKNSSITDMTY
+676 
-687 LFSEDPNLVTISNTR
+687 
-702 DLNISECTSLLSTFE
+702 DLNIEETFRGCPSLERIDMNVFKDCTITKLGFLFSSDKKLKNIANIRNLNISKAEAINYVFYDCIELTQLDLSNWDTRNVQYMIGTFDGCTKLTEINCSRWNTSKVYNMQLAFYNCKSLQTIPVRDWDTRGLCYMDKAFA
-717 NCQKLTS
+717 NCESLTNLDVSKWDTSKVVEMTNVFNRCSSLTTLDVSKWKTSNVERTEKLFNNCEKLTS
-724 IDVSKWN
+724 LDVSKWDTGNITTANAMFSACRALTNLDVSKWN
-731 TSKVRSIG
+731 TSKMKDVSY
-739 AMFSK
+739 MFS
-744 CYLLENIDVSKWD
+744 S
-757 VSKVGYMPN
+757 
-766 AFNFCSKLKSLDVS
+766 CSKL
-780 KWDTSSLETM
+780 T
-790 VYIFN
+790 
-795 NCSSLQ
+795 
-801 SLDVSKWNTSKVTDM
+801 SLDVSKWNTSNIRTMDSMFSDCISLTNIDVSRWNTSKVIAM
-816 SGVFNICRSLTT
+816 SGLFNHCDSLTT
-828 LDVSKWD
+828 IDVSNLDTSNVISLSYIFSNCVSLTTVDVSRWKTGNATTIAGMFAGCTKLTSVDVSRWNTGKVQSMNNLFAFCYLLPSIDVSGWD
-835 TSKCTGMYNMFASCS
+835 TSSVIDMHEVFNSCKKVT
-850 SLQSL
+850 SL
-855 DLSRWDVSKVKVMTY
+855 DLSRW
-870 MFHNNSKLTNIGD
+870 N
-883 VSKWNTSSCINTNYM
+883 
-898 FNNCTSLENIDVSKW
+898 
-913 DTSKIENMGIM
+913 
-924 FCNCSSFT
+924 
-932 SLDLSKWKTGNVK
+932 
-945 AMPQLVSGCKNL
+945 
-957 TTIGDVS
+957 
-964 KWDTSKVTDMRATFG
+964 TSKVTDMRAMFIYCDALT
-979 GCQKLQSIDVSKW
+979 SIKI
-992 NTSSATDMSFM
+992 NN
-1003 FYLCRTLTTIDI
+1003 
-1015 SKWDTS
+1015 WDTS
-1021 KVIKFNNIFDGC
+1021 KV
-1033 DNLQSVG
+1033 
-1040 NLSNLNL
+1040 
-1047 NNAIDIAF
+1047 
-1055 AFNRCEK
+1055 
-1062 ITELDVSNWGLRKID
+1062 
-1077 SMYALFN
+1077 
-1084 NCPNLREIHG
+1084 
-1094 IENWNLSSA
+1094 
-1103 RNMNSMFYGCKS
+1103 RNMSKMFEECR
-1115 LVSLNISGWDT
+1115 N
-1126 SNVKFM
+1126 
-1132 NNMFGGCES
+1132 
-1141 LTTITGILDFR
+1141 LTTIDGVFDLK
-1152 SCTTYE
+1152 SCTDYE
-1158 NMFNDCL
+1158 NMFSQCDS
-1165 KLTSVKVKNLP
+1165 LTSIKVKNLHV
-1176 TDIDTFCRGAR
+1176 DIDTFCRGAR
-1187 IDKSKVTVVS
+1187 ISKDKVTVVS

>member
-39 KTFTIPAGKVLNYKS
+39 ETFTIPAGKVLNYKS

-102 DINVRL
+102 DINVHL
-108 TDPGNIIR
+108 TEPGNIIR

-149 SDHPGP
+149 PDHPGP

-198 EPFIIKRRDIVSASI
+198 EPFIIKRRDIVSATI

-256 RHQTITAVYRG
+256 RHQTITAVYKG

-359 IVPEVGYNAGTLN
+359 IVPEVGYNAGTLD

-422 ENTTLKFQYG
+422 ENTVLKFQYG

-493 TESFVV
+493 TDSFVV

-512 DPESINVGNLDTYE
+512 NPADIIVGTLSNTE
-526 LHYIKENKTVT
+526 FTNIKENKTVT
-537 ATPASYKPI
+537 ATPAILRPA
-546 NLTEYVMRKYP
+546 NLTNFVELRYP
-557 LGESTDYRDI
+557 YPDNSYTFDDVTMGKKPTHGNYLF
-567 QVGLAP
+567 
-573 VSTGILYYKTINR
+573 YKTVDK
-586 LREKDFQVAENA
+586 LREEDFNYAENA
-598 KNIIAADSAFK
+598 KNIVSANGAFK
-609 NARLLTEF
+609 NAYSLTKF
-617 PVIKLKNNINDISY
+617 PVIKLKDNIRDISY

-636 VKLTGDELKRNLSV
+636 DKITSDELNRNLSA
-650 WNLSGPLNMSHAF
+650 WKLSG
-663 FFDSNLDYIDMAP
+663 
-676 FKNSSITDMTY
+676 
-687 LFSEDPNLVTISNTR
+687 
-702 DLNISECTSLLSTFE
+702 DLNIREAFRDCHSLERIDMSVFRNCNITDSSSVFSTCKKLKTIANIGNLNISKADGMSYLFYECNALTQLDLSNWDTSNIQYMIATFDGCNNLTELNCSTWNTGKVYNMQLAFYNCNSLETIPVRDWDTRSVMYMDKAFGNCTSLVNL
-717 NCQKLTS
+717 
-724 IDVSKWN
+724 
-731 TSKVRSIG
+731 
-739 AMFSK
+739 
-744 CYLLENIDVSKWD
+744 DVSKWD
-757 VSKVGYMPN
+757 TSKVVELTNTFYHCSSLKTLDVSKWKTSNVLRSDSLFSG
-766 AFNFCSKLKSLDVS
+766 CEKLTSLDVS
-780 KWDTSSLETM
+780 KWDTGNITTASGMFSACRALTSLDISKWNTSKMTNISSMFNSCATLTTLDVSKWDTSNVTNM
-790 VYIFN
+790 KSIF
-795 NCSSLQ
+795 SSCPSLTTLDASKWNTGKVIDMSGVFSYCKSLT
-801 SLDVSKWNTSKVTDM
+801 SLDVSKWNTSKVVDM
-816 SGVFNICRSLTT
+816 NYVFSNCEKLTT

-835 TSKCTGMYNMFASCS
+835 TSNVTNMRAMFSGCS
-850 SLQSL
+850 GLTSL
-855 DLSRWDVSKVKVMTY
+855 D
-870 MFHNNSKLTNIGD
+870 I
-883 VSKWNTSSCINTNYM
+883 SKWNTANVTDLSSLFAFDNKLASLDISKWNTGKVTNMGQM
-898 FNNCTSLENIDVSKW
+898 FN
-913 DTSKIENMGIM
+913 
-924 FCNCSSFT
+924 FCLKLT
-932 SLDLSKWKTGNVK
+932 SLDLSTWNTSKVTSMWAMFNSCTSLTAVK
-945 AMPQLVSGCKNL
+945 INN
-957 TTIGDVS
+957 
-964 KWDTSKVTDMRATFG
+964 WDTSKVTNM
-979 GCQKLQSIDVSKW
+979 KK
-992 NTSSATDMSFM
+992 M
-1003 FYLCRTLTTIDI
+1003 FSDCTNLTTIEGVLDLK
-1015 SKWDTS
+1015 SCNDYEDMFLS
-1021 KVIKFNNIFDGC
+1021 CNNI
-1033 DNLQSVG
+1033 
-1040 NLSNLNL
+1040 
-1047 NNAIDIAF
+1047 
-1055 AFNRCEK
+1055 
-1062 ITELDVSNWGLRKID
+1062 
-1077 SMYALFN
+1077 
-1084 NCPNLREIHG
+1084 
-1094 IENWNLSSA
+1094 
-1103 RNMNSMFYGCKS
+1103 
-1115 LVSLNISGWDT
+1115 T
-1126 SNVKFM
+1126 S
-1132 NNMFGGCES
+1132 
-1141 LTTITGILDFR
+1141 I
-1152 SCTTYE
+1152 
-1158 NMFNDCL
+1158 
-1165 KLTSVKVKNLP
+1165 KVKNLP
-1176 TDIDTFCRGAR
+1176 TDIDTFCRKAR

>member
-102 DINVRL
+102 DINVHL
-108 TDPGNIIR
+108 TEPGNIIR

-198 EPFIIKRRDIVSASI
+198 EPFIIKRRDIVSATI

-256 RHQTITAVYRG
+256 RHQTITAVYKG

-277 LGDKIQFSVEANPG
+277 LGDKIQFSVEASPG

-344 STPVRVPSGTRVEFE
+344 SIPVRVPSGTRVEFE
-359 IVPEVGYNAGTLN
+359 IVPETGYNAGTLD

-377 VDGVNITV
+377 IDGVNITV

-401 DPEAHTTLKVTK
+401 DPEAHTTLKVSK

-422 ENTTLKFQYG
+422 ENTVLKFQYG

-512 DPESINVGNLDTYE
+512 NPVDIIVGTLSVTEFTN
-526 LHYIKENKTVT
+526 IKENKTVT
-537 ATPASYKPI
+537 ATPATLRPA
-546 NLTEYVMRKYP
+546 NLTNFVELRYP
-557 LGESTDYRDI
+557 YPDTSYTFDDVTMGKKPTHGNYLF
-567 QVGLAP
+567 
-573 VSTGILYYKTINR
+573 YKTVDK
-586 LREKDFQVAENA
+586 LREEDFKYAENA
-598 KNIIAADSAFK
+598 KNIVSANGAFK
-609 NARLLTEF
+609 NAYSLTKF
-617 PVIKLKNNINDISY
+617 PVIKLKDNIRDIRY

-636 VKLTGDELKRNLSV
+636 DKITSDELNRNLSA
-650 WNLSGPLNMSHAF
+650 WKLSGDLNIREAF
-663 FFDSNLDYIDMAP
+663 RDCHSLERIDMAV
-676 FKNSSITDMTY
+676 FRNCNITDSSSV
-687 LFSEDPNLVTISNTR
+687 FSTCKKLKTIANIGN
-702 DLNISECTSLLSTFE
+702 LNISKADGMSYLFYECNALTQLDLSNWDTSNIQYMIATFDGCNNLTELNCSTWNTGKVYNMQLAFYNCNSLETIPVRDWNTKSVMYMDKAFGNCTSLVNL
-717 NCQKLTS
+717 
-724 IDVSKWN
+724 
-731 TSKVRSIG
+731 
-739 AMFSK
+739 
-744 CYLLENIDVSKWD
+744 DVSKWD
-757 VSKVGYMPN
+757 TSKVVELTNTFYHCSSLKTLDVSKWKTSNVLRSDSLFSG
-766 AFNFCSKLKSLDVS
+766 CEKLTSLDVS
-780 KWDTSSLETM
+780 KWDTGNITTASSMFSACRALTSLDISKWNTSKM
-790 VYIFN
+790 TNISSMFN
-795 NCSSLQ
+795 SCTALTT
-801 SLDVSKWNTSKVTDM
+801 LDVSKWNTSNVTNM
-816 SGVFNICRSLTT
+816 KSIFSSCPSLTT
-828 LDVSKWD
+828 LDVSKWN
-835 TSKCTGMYNMFASCS
+835 TSNVTNMRAMFSGCS
-850 SLQSL
+850 GLTSL
-855 DLSRWDVSKVKVMTY
+855 D
-870 MFHNNSKLTNIGD
+870 I
-883 VSKWNTSSCINTNYM
+883 SKWNTANVTDLSSLFAFDNKLASLDISKWNTGKVTNMGQM
-898 FNNCTSLENIDVSKW
+898 FN
-913 DTSKIENMGIM
+913 
-924 FCNCSSFT
+924 FCLKLT
-932 SLDLSKWKTGNVK
+932 SLDLSAWNTSKVTSMW
-945 AMPQLVSGCKNL
+945 AMFNSCTSL
-957 TTIGDVS
+957 TTVKINN
-964 KWDTSKVTDMRATFG
+964 WDTSKVTNM
-979 GCQKLQSIDVSKW
+979 KK
-992 NTSSATDMSFM
+992 M
-1003 FYLCRTLTTIDI
+1003 FSDCTNLTTIEGVLDLK
-1015 SKWDTS
+1015 SCNDYEDMFLS
-1021 KVIKFNNIFDGC
+1021 CNNI
-1033 DNLQSVG
+1033 
-1040 NLSNLNL
+1040 
-1047 NNAIDIAF
+1047 
-1055 AFNRCEK
+1055 
-1062 ITELDVSNWGLRKID
+1062 
-1077 SMYALFN
+1077 
-1084 NCPNLREIHG
+1084 
-1094 IENWNLSSA
+1094 
-1103 RNMNSMFYGCKS
+1103 
-1115 LVSLNISGWDT
+1115 T
-1126 SNVKFM
+1126 S
-1132 NNMFGGCES
+1132 
-1141 LTTITGILDFR
+1141 I
-1152 SCTTYE
+1152 
-1158 NMFNDCL
+1158 
-1165 KLTSVKVKNLP
+1165 KVKNLP
-1176 TDIDTFCRGAR
+1176 TDIDTFCIRAR

>member
-39 KTFTIPAGKVLNYKS
+39 ETFTIPAGKVLNYKS

-102 DINVRL
+102 DINVHL
-108 TDPGNIIR
+108 TEPGNIIR
-116 FEDETTSYSF
+116 FGDETTSYSF

-198 EPFIIKRRDIVSASI
+198 EPFIIKRRDIVSATI

-256 RHQTITAVYRG
+256 RHQTITAVYKG

-277 LGDKIQFSVEANPG
+277 LGDKIQFSVEASPG

-326 PIQTPHQT
+326 PVQTPHQT

-359 IVPEVGYNAGTLN
+359 IVPDTGYNAGTLD

-394 YNLNIVF
+394 FNLNIVF

-422 ENTTLKFQYG
+422 ENTVLKFQYG

-493 TESFVV
+493 TDSFAV
-499 EYGDSCTFGIETS
+499 EYGDNCTFGIETS
-512 DPESINVGNLDTYE
+512 NPTEIQVGTLSDTE
-526 LHYIKENKTVT
+526 FTNIKENKTVT
-537 ATPASYKPI
+537 ATPATLKPADLSNFVI
-546 NLTEYVMRKYP
+546 LRYP
-557 LGESTDYRDI
+557 YPGNDYTTDDNNIGKKPTHGNYI
-567 QVGLAP
+567 F
-573 VSTGILYYKTINR
+573 YKTIDK
-586 LREKDFQVAENA
+586 LREEDFKYAENA
-598 KNIIAADSAFK
+598 KNIVAANGAFK
-609 NARLLTEF
+609 NAYSLTKF
-617 PVIKLKNNINDISY
+617 PVIKLKDNIRDISY

-636 VKLTGDELKRNLSV
+636 DKLTSDELNRNLSA
-650 WNLSGPLNMSHAF
+650 WKLSGDLDISDAF
-663 FFDSNLDYIDMAP
+663 RNCPSLERIDMNA
-676 FKNSSITDMTY
+676 FRNCNITKLST
-687 LFSEDPNLVTISNTR
+687 LFSSDTKLKNITNIGNM
-702 DLNISECTSLLSTFE
+702 NISKADGISYVFSNCSTLTQLDLSNWDTRNVQYMIGTFIGCTNLTE
-717 NCQKLTS
+717 INCS
-724 IDVSKWN
+724 GWN
-731 TSKVRSIG
+731 TSKVYNMQAAFYNCKSLQTLPVRDWDTRSVMYMDN
-739 AMFSK
+739 AFAYCES
-744 CYLLENIDVSKWD
+744 LTNLDVSKWD
-757 VSKVGYMPN
+757 TSKVVELTNVFYHCSSLTTLDVSKWKTTNVLRAEN
-766 AFNFCSKLKSLDVS
+766 LFAVCEKLTSLDVS
-780 KWDTSSLETM
+780 KWDTSNITTANAMFSACRALT
-790 VYIFN
+790 
-795 NCSSLQ
+795 
-801 SLDVSKWNTSKVTDM
+801 SLDVSKWNTSKMKNTA
-816 SGVFNICRSLTT
+816 S
-828 LDVSKWD
+828 
-835 TSKCTGMYNMFASCS
+835 MFASC
-850 SLQSL
+850 
-855 DLSRWDVSKVKVMTY
+855 T
-870 MFHNNSKLTNIGD
+870 KLTSLD
-883 VSKWNTSSCINTNYM
+883 VSKWNTSSIGDMNSM
-898 FNNCTSLENIDVSKW
+898 FNTCSSLTNIDVSRWNTSKVIAMSGLFNHCDSLTTVDVSNW
-913 DTSKIENMGIM
+913 DTSNAINLAYIFSNCGSLTTIDVSRWNTSKATNIAGIFAGCSKLTSVDVSRWNTSNVQYM
-924 FCNCSSFT
+924 NNLFAFCYLLPSIDVSGWDTSSVIDMHEVFNSCKKVT
-932 SLDLSKWKTGNVK
+932 SLDLSRWN
-945 AMPQLVSGCKNL
+945 
-957 TTIGDVS
+957 
-964 KWDTSKVTDMRATFG
+964 TSKVTDMRA
-979 GCQKLQSIDVSKW
+979 
-992 NTSSATDMSFM
+992 M
-1003 FYLCRTLTTIDI
+1003 FVYCDALTTLNINN
-1015 SKWDTS
+1015 WDTS
-1021 KVIKFNNIFDGC
+1021 KV
-1033 DNLQSVG
+1033 
-1040 NLSNLNL
+1040 
-1047 NNAIDIAF
+1047 
-1055 AFNRCEK
+1055 
-1062 ITELDVSNWGLRKID
+1062 T
-1077 SMYALFN
+1077 
-1084 NCPNLREIHG
+1084 
-1094 IENWNLSSA
+1094 
-1103 RNMNSMFYGCKS
+1103 NMNQMFKECT
-1115 LVSLNISGWDT
+1115 N
-1126 SNVKFM
+1126 
-1132 NNMFGGCES
+1132 
-1141 LTTITGILDFR
+1141 LTTIDGVLDLKA
-1152 SCTTYE
+1152 CTNYE
-1158 NMFNDCL
+1158 YMFSRCDS
-1165 KLTSVKVKNLP
+1165 LTSVKVKNLP
-1176 TDIDTFCRGAR
+1176 TDIDTFCNTAK

>member
-1 MRNKTIKPPVKSDS
+1 MRTKTIKPPVKSNR

-102 DINVRL
+102 DINVHL

-198 EPFIIKRRDIVSASI
+198 EPFIIKRRDIVSATI

-231 TNFDNIV
+231 TNFDNII

-256 RHQTITAVYRG
+256 RHQTITAVYKG

-277 LGDKIQFSVEANPG
+277 LGDKIQFSVEASPG

-302 YTVAGL
+302 YRVAGL

-326 PIQTPHQT
+326 PVQTPHQT

-359 IVPEVGYNAGTLN
+359 IAPEVGYNAGTLD

-385 SATPAEIKK
+385 SATPAEIKR

-401 DPEAHTTLKVTK
+401 DPEAHTTLKVNK

-422 ENTTLKFQYG
+422 ENTVLKFQYG

-440 MEEGYTETRNPNSIT
+440 MEEGYTETREPSSIT

-475 LTQTDNQ
+475 LTQTPNQ

-512 DPESINVGNLDTYE
+512 DPIRIEVGTLSSTGFTN
-526 LHYIKENKTVT
+526 IKENKTIT
-537 ATPASYKPI
+537 ATPATIKPVD
-546 NLTEYVMRKYP
+546 LTDFVMRKYP
-557 LGESTDYRDI
+557 YPNPNPIYSIPAIGYEPNDKTS
-567 QVGLAP
+567 
-573 VSTGILYYKTINR
+573 LYFKTIDK
-586 LREKDFQVAENA
+586 LREDDYNYAENA
-598 KNIIAADSAFK
+598 NDIIAANGAFK
-609 NARLLTEF
+609 NARLVSKF
-617 PVIKLKNNINDISY
+617 PVIKLKENIHDISY
-631 IFAGC
+631 IFGGC
-636 VKLTGDELKRNLSV
+636 EKLTGDELKKNLSA
-650 WNLSGPLNMSHAF
+650 WKLSGDLILTGAF
-663 FFDSNLDYIDMAP
+663 TYTTSLDYIDMSV
-676 FKNSSITDMTY
+676 FKNSYITDLSY
-687 LFSEDPNLVTISNTR
+687 LFYPDNKLTTISNFDKINTEHVTKM
-702 DLNISECTSLLSTFE
+702 DLTFTECSSLTD
-717 NCQKLTS
+717 
-724 IDVSKWN
+724 IDVSKTN
-731 TSKVRSIG
+731 TRSVTSMG
-739 AMFSK
+739 ST
-744 CYLLENIDVSKWD
+744 
-757 VSKVGYMPN
+757 
-766 AFNFCSKLKSLDVS
+766 FNGCSSLTTLDVS
-780 KWDTSSLETM
+780 KWDTSNVRSM
-790 VYIFN
+790 DSMFSG
-795 NCSSLQ
+795 CSSLAAIDV
-801 SLDVSKWNTSKVTDM
+801 SKWITSKVTNMDSMFSGCGPLTTLDVSKWNTSKVTDM
-816 SGVFNICRSLTT
+816 GSMFKDCRSLTT

-835 TSKCTGMYNMFASCS
+835 TSNVTDINGMFSGCS
-850 SLQSL
+850 SL
-855 DLSRWDVSKVKVMTY
+855 T
-870 MFHNNSKLTNIGD
+870 
-883 VSKWNTSSCINTNYM
+883 
-898 FNNCTSLENIDVSKW
+898 
-913 DTSKIENMGIM
+913 
-924 FCNCSSFT
+924 
-932 SLDLSKWKTGNVK
+932 
-945 AMPQLVSGCKNL
+945 
-957 TTIGDVS
+957 
-964 KWDTSKVTDMRATFG
+964 
-979 GCQKLQSIDVSKW
+979 SIDVSKW
-992 NTSSATDMSFM
+992 NTSNVKDSYTFGSVFSN
-1003 FYLCRTLTTIDI
+1003 CSSLTTLDV

-1021 KVIKFNNIFDGC
+1021 KGRSMRGMF
-1033 DNLQSVG
+1033 S
-1040 NLSNLNL
+1040 
-1047 NNAIDIAF
+1047 
-1055 AFNRCEK
+1055 RCSSLR
-1062 ITELDVSNWGLRKID
+1062 ILDVSNFKT
-1077 SMYALFN
+1077 N
-1084 NCPNLREIHG
+1084 NVTDMG
-1094 IENWNLSSA
+1094 
-1103 RNMNSMFYGCKS
+1103 SMFSNCSS
-1115 LVSLNISGWDT
+1115 LTTLDVSKWDT
-1126 SNVKFM
+1126 SNVKDMDDMFRECTNLTNINGVLDLKSC
-1132 NNMFGGCES
+1132 NNVYG
-1141 LTTITGILDFR
+1141 
-1152 SCTTYE
+1152 
-1158 NMFNDCL
+1158 MFNNTPNL
-1165 KLTSVKVKNLP
+1165 ISVKVKNLKMSL
-1176 TDIDTFCRGAR
+1176 DVFCNNAN

>member
-39 KTFTIPAGKVLNYKS
+39 QTFTIPAGKVLNYKS

-102 DINVRL
+102 DINVHL
-108 TDPGNIIR
+108 TEPGNIIR
-116 FEDETTSYSF
+116 FDDETTSYSF

-155 GDIQENFTIAAETN
+155 GDIQENFTISAETN

-198 EPFIIKRRDIVSASI
+198 EPFIIKRRDIVSATI

-256 RHQTITAVYRG
+256 RHQTITAVYKG

-277 LGDKIQFSVEANPG
+277 LGDKIQFSVEASPG

-344 STPVRVPSGTRVEFE
+344 STPVRVPSGTIVEFE
-359 IVPEVGYNAGTLN
+359 IVPEVGYNAGTLD

-377 VDGVNITV
+377 VDGMNITV

-394 YNLNIVF
+394 YTLKIVF

-422 ENTTLKFQYG
+422 ENTVLKFQYG

-440 MEEGYTETRNPNSIT
+440 IEEGYTETRNPNSIT

-512 DPESINVGNLDTYE
+512 NPVDIIVGTLSNTE
-526 LHYIKENKTVT
+526 FTNIKENKTVT
-537 ATPASYKPI
+537 ATPATLRPA
-546 NLTEYVMRKYP
+546 NLTNFVELRYP
-557 LGESTDYRDI
+557 YPDNSYTFDDVTMGKKPTHGNYLF
-567 QVGLAP
+567 
-573 VSTGILYYKTINR
+573 YKTVDK
-586 LREKDFQVAENA
+586 LREEDFNYAENA
-598 KNIIAADSAFK
+598 KNIVSANGAFK
-609 NARLLTEF
+609 NAYSLTKF
-617 PVIKLKNNINDISY
+617 PVIKLKDNIRDISY

-636 VKLTGDELKRNLSV
+636 DKLTSDELNRNLSA
-650 WNLSGPLNMSHAF
+650 WKLSG
-663 FFDSNLDYIDMAP
+663 
-676 FKNSSITDMTY
+676 
-687 LFSEDPNLVTISNTR
+687 
-702 DLNISECTSLLSTFE
+702 DLNIREAFRDCHSLERIDMSVFRNCNITDSSSVFSTCKKLKTIANIGNLNISKADGMSYLFYECNALTQLDLSNWDTSNIQYMIATFDGCNNLTELNCSTWNTGKVYNMQLAFYNCNSLGTIPVRDWNTKNVMYMDKAFGNCTSLVNL
-717 NCQKLTS
+717 
-724 IDVSKWN
+724 
-731 TSKVRSIG
+731 
-739 AMFSK
+739 
-744 CYLLENIDVSKWD
+744 DVSKWD
-757 VSKVGYMPN
+757 TSKVVELTNTFYHCSSLKTLDVSKWKTSNVLRADSLFSG
-766 AFNFCSKLKSLDVS
+766 CEKLTSLDVS
-780 KWDTSSLETM
+780 KWDTGNITTASSMFGACRALT
-790 VYIFN
+790 
-795 NCSSLQ
+795 
-801 SLDVSKWNTSKVTDM
+801 SLDVSKWNTSKMTNISSMFNSCTALTTLDVSKWNTSNVTNMKSIFSSCPSLTTLDASKWNTGKVIDM
-816 SGVFNICRSLTT
+816 SGVFSYCKSLTS

-835 TSKCTGMYNMFASCS
+835 TSKVVDMNYIFSNCE
-850 SLQSL
+850 
-855 DLSRWDVSKVKVMTY
+855 
-870 MFHNNSKLTNIGD
+870 KLTTLD
-883 VSKWNTSSCINTNYM
+883 VSKWNTSNVTNMRDMFSGCSGLTSLDISKWNTANVTDLSSLFAFDNKLASLDISKWNTGKVTNMGQM
-898 FNNCTSLENIDVSKW
+898 FN
-913 DTSKIENMGIM
+913 
-924 FCNCSSFT
+924 FCLKLT
-932 SLDLSKWKTGNVK
+932 SLDLSTWNTSKVTSMW
-945 AMPQLVSGCKNL
+945 AMFNSCTSL
-957 TTIGDVS
+957 TTI
-964 KWDTSKVTDMRATFG
+964 KINNWDTSKVTNM
-979 GCQKLQSIDVSKW
+979 KK
-992 NTSSATDMSFM
+992 M
-1003 FYLCRTLTTIDI
+1003 FSDCTNLTTIEGVLDLK
-1015 SKWDTS
+1015 SCNDYEDMFLS
-1021 KVIKFNNIFDGC
+1021 CNNI
-1033 DNLQSVG
+1033 
-1040 NLSNLNL
+1040 
-1047 NNAIDIAF
+1047 
-1055 AFNRCEK
+1055 
-1062 ITELDVSNWGLRKID
+1062 
-1077 SMYALFN
+1077 
-1084 NCPNLREIHG
+1084 
-1094 IENWNLSSA
+1094 
-1103 RNMNSMFYGCKS
+1103 
-1115 LVSLNISGWDT
+1115 T
-1126 SNVKFM
+1126 S
-1132 NNMFGGCES
+1132 
-1141 LTTITGILDFR
+1141 I
-1152 SCTTYE
+1152 
-1158 NMFNDCL
+1158 
-1165 KLTSVKVKNLP
+1165 KVKNLP

-1187 IDKSKVTVVS
+1187 ISKDKVTVVS

>member
-39 KTFTIPAGKVLNYKS
+39 ETFTIPAGKVLNYKS

-102 DINVRL
+102 DINVHL

-198 EPFIIKRRDIVSASI
+198 EPFIIKRRDIVSATI

-238 FKASAA
+238 FKASVA

-256 RHQTITAVYRG
+256 RHQTITAVYKG

-308 EPLEVTVSDAEP
+308 DPLEVTVSDAEP
-320 VMYTVT
+320 ITYTVT

-359 IVPEVGYNAGTLN
+359 IVPETGYNAGTLD

-422 ENTTLKFQYG
+422 ENTVLKFQYG

-493 TESFVV
+493 TDSFVV
-499 EYGDSCTFGIETS
+499 EYADSCTFGIETS
-512 DPESINVGNLDTYE
+512 NPVDIIVGTLSVTEFTN
-526 LHYIKENKTVT
+526 IKENKTVT
-537 ATPASYKPI
+537 ATPATLRPA
-546 NLTEYVMRKYP
+546 NLTNFVELRYP
-557 LGESTDYRDI
+557 YPDNSYTFDDVTMGKKPTHGNYLF
-567 QVGLAP
+567 
-573 VSTGILYYKTINR
+573 YKTVDK
-586 LREKDFQVAENA
+586 LREEDFKYAENA
-598 KNIIAADSAFK
+598 KNIVSANGAFK
-609 NARLLTEF
+609 NAYSLTKF
-617 PVIKLKNNINDISY
+617 PVIKLKDNIRDISY

-636 VKLTGDELKRNLSV
+636 DKLTSDELNRNLSA
-650 WNLSGPLNMSHAF
+650 WKLSG
-663 FFDSNLDYIDMAP
+663 
-676 FKNSSITDMTY
+676 
-687 LFSEDPNLVTISNTR
+687 
-702 DLNISECTSLLSTFE
+702 DLNIREVFRDCHSLERIDMSAFRNCNITDSSSVFSTCNKLKTITNIGNLNISKADGISYLFYECNALTQLDLSNWDTSNIQYMIATFDGCNNLTELNCSTWNTGKVYNMQLAFYNCNSLETIPVRDWNTKSLMYMDKAFGNCTSLVNL
-717 NCQKLTS
+717 
-724 IDVSKWN
+724 
-731 TSKVRSIG
+731 
-739 AMFSK
+739 
-744 CYLLENIDVSKWD
+744 DVSKWD
-757 VSKVGYMPN
+757 TSKVVELTNTFYHCSSLKTLDVSKWKTSNVLRADSLFSG
-766 AFNFCSKLKSLDVS
+766 CEKLTSLDVS
-780 KWDTSSLETM
+780 KWDTGNITTASGMFSACRALT
-790 VYIFN
+790 
-795 NCSSLQ
+795 
-801 SLDVSKWNTSKVTDM
+801 SLDVSKWNTSKMTNISSMFNSCTALTTLDVSKWNTSNVTNMKSIFSSCPSLTTLDASKWNTGKVIDM
-816 SGVFNICRSLTT
+816 SGVFNYCKSLTS

-835 TSKCTGMYNMFASCS
+835 TSKVVDMNYVFSNCE
-850 SLQSL
+850 
-855 DLSRWDVSKVKVMTY
+855 
-870 MFHNNSKLTNIGD
+870 KLTTLD
-883 VSKWNTSSCINTNYM
+883 VSKWNTSNVTNMRAMFSGCSGLTSLDISKWNTANVTDLSSLFAFDNKLASLDISKWNTGKVTNMGQM
-898 FNNCTSLENIDVSKW
+898 FN
-913 DTSKIENMGIM
+913 
-924 FCNCSSFT
+924 FCLKLT
-932 SLDLSKWKTGNVK
+932 SLDLSTWNTSKVTSMW
-945 AMPQLVSGCKNL
+945 AMFNSCTSL
-957 TTIGDVS
+957 TTVKINN
-964 KWDTSKVTDMRATFG
+964 WDTSKVTNM
-979 GCQKLQSIDVSKW
+979 KK
-992 NTSSATDMSFM
+992 M
-1003 FYLCRTLTTIDI
+1003 FSDCTNLTTIEGVLDLK
-1015 SKWDTS
+1015 SCNDYEDMFLS
-1021 KVIKFNNIFDGC
+1021 CNNI
-1033 DNLQSVG
+1033 
-1040 NLSNLNL
+1040 
-1047 NNAIDIAF
+1047 
-1055 AFNRCEK
+1055 
-1062 ITELDVSNWGLRKID
+1062 
-1077 SMYALFN
+1077 
-1084 NCPNLREIHG
+1084 
-1094 IENWNLSSA
+1094 
-1103 RNMNSMFYGCKS
+1103 
-1115 LVSLNISGWDT
+1115 T
-1126 SNVKFM
+1126 S
-1132 NNMFGGCES
+1132 
-1141 LTTITGILDFR
+1141 I
-1152 SCTTYE
+1152 
-1158 NMFNDCL
+1158 
-1165 KLTSVKVKNLP
+1165 KVKNLP
-1176 TDIDTFCRGAR
+1176 TDIDTFCIRAR
-1187 IDKSKVTVVS
+1187 ISKDKVTVVS

>member
-39 KTFTIPAGKVLNYKS
+39 ETFTIPAGKVLNYKS

-102 DINVRL
+102 DINVHL

-116 FEDETTSYSF
+116 FGDETTSYSF

-198 EPFIIKRRDIVSASI
+198 EPFIIKRRDIVSATI

-231 TNFDNIV
+231 TNFDNII

-256 RHQTITAVYRG
+256 RHQTITAVYKG

-291 WTAGV
+291 WTAGI

-320 VMYTVT
+320 ITYTVT

-334 IYIKYGDVRS
+334 IYIKYDDIRS

-359 IVPEVGYNAGTLN
+359 IVPEVGYNAGTLD

-394 YNLNIVF
+394 FNLNIVF

-422 ENTTLKFQYG
+422 ENTVLKFQYG

-512 DPESINVGNLDTYE
+512 NPVDIIVGTLSNTE
-526 LHYIKENKTVT
+526 FTNIKENKTVT
-537 ATPASYKPI
+537 ATPATLRPA
-546 NLTEYVMRKYP
+546 NLTNFVELRYP
-557 LGESTDYRDI
+557 YPDTSYTFDDVTMGKKPTHGNYLF
-567 QVGLAP
+567 
-573 VSTGILYYKTINR
+573 YKTVDK
-586 LREKDFQVAENA
+586 LREEDFNYAENA
-598 KNIIAADSAFK
+598 KNIVSANGAFK
-609 NARLLTEF
+609 NAYSLTKF
-617 PVIKLKNNINDISY
+617 PVLKLKDNIRDISY

-636 VKLTGDELKRNLSV
+636 DKLTTDELNRNLSA
-650 WNLSGPLNMSHAF
+650 WKLSGDLDISDAF
-663 FFDSNLDYIDMAP
+663 RNCPSLERIDMDAFRNCNITKLSTLFSSDTKLKNITNIGNLD
-676 FKNSSITDMTY
+676 
-687 LFSEDPNLVTISNTR
+687 ISKAEALSYVFYECSALTQLDLSNWDTR
-702 DLNISECTSLLSTFE
+702 NIQYMISTFSGCNNLTE
-717 NCQKLTS
+717 INCS
-724 IDVSKWN
+724 RWN
-731 TSKVRSIG
+731 TSKVANIQSMFAGCSSIQT
-739 AMFSK
+739 
-744 CYLLENIDVSKWD
+744 IPVRDWVVSNL
-757 VSKVGYMPN
+757 GYADN
-766 AFNFCSKLKSLDVS
+766 AFSNCTALTTLDVS
-780 KWDTSSLETM
+780 KWDTSNLRATSSMFSNCRSLNT
-790 VYIFN
+790 I
-795 NCSSLQ
+795 
-801 SLDVSKWNTSKVTDM
+801 DVSKWKMNNVTRIDRM
-816 SGVFNICRSLTT
+816 FSGCEKLTT

-835 TSKCTGMYNMFASCS
+835 TSKVVNASSAFSACRI
-850 SLQSL
+850 LPTL
-855 DLSRWDVSKVKVMTY
+855 
-870 MFHNNSKLTNIGD
+870 
-883 VSKWNTSSCINTNYM
+883 
-898 FNNCTSLENIDVSKW
+898 DVSKW
-913 DTSKIENMGIM
+913 DTSKMTNISSM
-924 FCNCSSFT
+924 FNSCAT
-932 SLDLSKWKTGNVK
+932 
-945 AMPQLVSGCKNL
+945 L
-957 TTIGDVS
+957 TTLDVS
-964 KWDTSKVTDMRATFG
+964 KWDTSNVTNMKSIFSSCPSLTSLDVSKWNTGKVTDMSGAFSYCKSLTSLDASKWDTSKVVDMDYVFSN
-979 GCQKLQSIDVSKW
+979 CEKLTTLDVSKW
-992 NTSSATDMSFM
+992 NTSNVTNMRAMFSGCSGLTSLDVSKWNTANVTDLSSLFA
-1003 FYLCRTLTTIDI
+1003 FDNKLASLDI
-1015 SKWDTS
+1015 SKWNTGKVTNMGQMFNFCLKLTSLDLSTWNTSKVTSMWAMFNSCTSLTTVKINNWDTS
-1021 KVIKFNNIFDGC
+1021 KV
-1033 DNLQSVG
+1033 
-1040 NLSNLNL
+1040 
-1047 NNAIDIAF
+1047 
-1055 AFNRCEK
+1055 
-1062 ITELDVSNWGLRKID
+1062 T
-1077 SMYALFN
+1077 
-1084 NCPNLREIHG
+1084 
-1094 IENWNLSSA
+1094 
-1103 RNMNSMFYGCKS
+1103 NMKKMFSDCT
-1115 LVSLNISGWDT
+1115 N
-1126 SNVKFM
+1126 
-1132 NNMFGGCES
+1132 
-1141 LTTITGILDFR
+1141 LTTIEGVLDLK
-1152 SCTTYE
+1152 SCNDYE
-1158 NMFNDCL
+1158 DMFLSCNNI
-1165 KLTSVKVKNLP
+1165 TSIKVKNLP

-1187 IDKSKVTVVS
+1187 ISKDKVTVLS

>member
-39 KTFTIPAGKVLNYKS
+39 ETFTIPAGKVLNYKS

-102 DINVRL
+102 DINVHL
-108 TDPGNIIR
+108 TEPGNIIR

-198 EPFIIKRRDIVSASI
+198 EPFIIKRRDIVSATI

-256 RHQTITAVYRG
+256 HHQTITAVYKG

-277 LGDKIQFSVEANPG
+277 LGDKIQFSVEASPG

-359 IVPEVGYNAGTLN
+359 IVPETGYNAGTLD

-377 VDGVNITV
+377 VDGMNITV

-422 ENTTLKFQYG
+422 ENTVLEFQYG

-512 DPESINVGNLDTYE
+512 DPADIIVGTLSVTEFTN
-526 LHYIKENKTVT
+526 IKENKTVT
-537 ATPASYKPI
+537 ATPATLRPADLTNFVELRYPYPDNSYTFDDVTMGKKPTHG
-546 NLTEYVMRKYP
+546 NYLF
-557 LGESTDYRDI
+557 
-567 QVGLAP
+567 
-573 VSTGILYYKTINR
+573 YKTVDK
-586 LREKDFQVAENA
+586 LREEDFKYAENA
-598 KNIIAADSAFK
+598 KNIVSANGAFK
-609 NARLLTEF
+609 NAYSLTKF
-617 PVIKLKNNINDISY
+617 PVLKLKDNIRDISY

-636 VKLTGDELKRNLSV
+636 DKITSDELNRNLSA
-650 WNLSGPLNMSHAF
+650 WKLSG
-663 FFDSNLDYIDMAP
+663 
-676 FKNSSITDMTY
+676 
-687 LFSEDPNLVTISNTR
+687 
-702 DLNISECTSLLSTFE
+702 DLNIREAFRDCHSLERIDMSAFRNCNITDSSSVFSTCKKLKTITNIGNLNISKADGMSYLFYECNALTQLDLSNWDTGNIQYMIATFDGCNNLTELNCSTWNTGKVYNMQLAFYNCNSLETIPVRDWNTKSLMYMDKAFGNCTSLVNL
-717 NCQKLTS
+717 
-724 IDVSKWN
+724 
-731 TSKVRSIG
+731 
-739 AMFSK
+739 
-744 CYLLENIDVSKWD
+744 DVSKWD
-757 VSKVGYMPN
+757 TSKVVELTNTFYHCSSLKTLDVSKWKTSNVLRSDSLFSG
-766 AFNFCSKLKSLDVS
+766 CEKLTSLDVS
-780 KWDTSSLETM
+780 KWDTGNITTASGMFSACRALT
-790 VYIFN
+790 
-795 NCSSLQ
+795 
-801 SLDVSKWNTSKVTDM
+801 SLDVSKWNTSKMTNISSM
-816 SGVFNICRSLTT
+816 FNGCATLTT

-835 TSKCTGMYNMFASCS
+835 TSNVTNMKSIFSSCP
-850 SLQSL
+850 SLTTL
-855 DLSRWDVSKVKVMTY
+855 DA
-870 MFHNNSKLTNIGD
+870 
-883 VSKWNTSSCINTNYM
+883 SKWNTGKVIDMSGVFSYCKSL
-898 FNNCTSLENIDVSKW
+898 TSL
-913 DTSKIENMGIM
+913 
-924 FCNCSSFT
+924 
-932 SLDLSKWKTGNVK
+932 
-945 AMPQLVSGCKNL
+945 
-957 TTIGDVS
+957 DVS
-964 KWDTSKVTDMRATFG
+964 KWDTSKVVDMNYVFSN
-979 GCQKLQSIDVSKW
+979 CEKLTTLDVSKW
-992 NTSSATDMSFM
+992 NTSNVTNMRAM
-1003 FYLCRTLTTIDI
+1003 FSGCSGLTSLDI
-1015 SKWDTS
+1015 SKWNTGNVTDLSSLFAFDNKLASLDISKWNTGKVTNMGQMFNFCLKLTSLDLSTWNTSKVTSMWAMFNSCTSLTTVKINNWDTS
-1021 KVIKFNNIFDGC
+1021 KV
-1033 DNLQSVG
+1033 
-1040 NLSNLNL
+1040 
-1047 NNAIDIAF
+1047 
-1055 AFNRCEK
+1055 
-1062 ITELDVSNWGLRKID
+1062 T
-1077 SMYALFN
+1077 
-1084 NCPNLREIHG
+1084 
-1094 IENWNLSSA
+1094 
-1103 RNMNSMFYGCKS
+1103 NMKKMFSDCT
-1115 LVSLNISGWDT
+1115 N
-1126 SNVKFM
+1126 
-1132 NNMFGGCES
+1132 
-1141 LTTITGILDFR
+1141 LTTIEGVLD
-1152 SCTTYE
+1152 
-1158 NMFNDCL
+1158 L
-1165 KLTSVKVKNLP
+1165 KLCNDYEDMFLSCNNITSIKVKNLP
-1176 TDIDTFCRGAR
+1176 TDIDTFCRKAR
-1187 IDKSKVTVVS
+1187 ISKDKVTVVS

>member
-39 KTFTIPAGKVLNYKS
+39 ETFTIPAGKVLNYKS

-102 DINVRL
+102 DINVHL
-108 TDPGNIIR
+108 TEPGNIIR

-198 EPFIIKRRDIVSASI
+198 EPFIIKRRDIVSATI

-277 LGDKIQFSVEANPG
+277 LGDKIQFSVEASPG

-359 IVPEVGYNAGTLN
+359 IVPETGYNAGTLD

-377 VDGVNITV
+377 IDGMNITV

-394 YNLNIVF
+394 FNLNIVF

-422 ENTTLKFQYG
+422 ENTVLKFQYG

-512 DPESINVGNLDTYE
+512 NPADIIVGTLSNTE
-526 LHYIKENKTVT
+526 FTNIKENKTVT
-537 ATPASYKPI
+537 ATPATLKPADLTNFVELRYPYPDNSYTFDDVTMGKKPTHG
-546 NLTEYVMRKYP
+546 NYLF
-557 LGESTDYRDI
+557 
-567 QVGLAP
+567 
-573 VSTGILYYKTINR
+573 YKTVDK
-586 LREKDFQVAENA
+586 LREEDFNYAENA
-598 KNIIAADSAFK
+598 KNIVSANGAFK
-609 NARLLTEF
+609 NAYSLTKF
-617 PVIKLKNNINDISY
+617 PVIKLKDNIRDISY

-636 VKLTGDELKRNLSV
+636 DKITSDELNRNLSA
-650 WNLSGPLNMSHAF
+650 WKLSG
-663 FFDSNLDYIDMAP
+663 
-676 FKNSSITDMTY
+676 
-687 LFSEDPNLVTISNTR
+687 
-702 DLNISECTSLLSTFE
+702 DLNIREAFRDCHSLERIDMSAFRNCNITDSFSVFSTCKKLKTIANIGNLNISKADGMSYLFYECNALTQLDLSNWDTGNIQYMIATFDGCNNLTELNCSTWNTGKVYNMQLAFYNCNSLETIPVRDWDTRNVMYMDKAFGNCTSLVNLDVSKWDTSKVVELTNTFYHCSSLKTLDVSKWKTSNVLRADSLFSGCE
-717 NCQKLTS
+717 KLTS
-724 IDVSKWN
+724 LDVSKWDTGNITTASGMFSACRALTSLDVSKWN
-731 TSKVRSIG
+731 TSKMTNISS
-739 AMFSK
+739 MFNS
-744 CYLLENIDVSKWD
+744 CTTLTT
-757 VSKVGYMPN
+757 
-766 AFNFCSKLKSLDVS
+766 LDVS
-780 KWDTSSLETM
+780 KWDTSNVTNMKSIFSSCPSLTTLDASKWNTGKVIDM
-790 VYIFN
+790 SGVFSY
-795 NCSSLQ
+795 CKSLT
-801 SLDVSKWNTSKVTDM
+801 SLDVSKWNTSKVVDM
-816 SGVFNICRSLTT
+816 NYVFSNCEKLTT
-828 LDVSKWD
+828 LDVSKWN
-835 TSKCTGMYNMFASCS
+835 TSNVTNMRAMFSGCS
-850 SLQSL
+850 GLTSL
-855 DLSRWDVSKVKVMTY
+855 D
-870 MFHNNSKLTNIGD
+870 I
-883 VSKWNTSSCINTNYM
+883 SKWNTANVTDLSSLFAFDNKLASLDISKWNTGKVTNMGQM
-898 FNNCTSLENIDVSKW
+898 FN
-913 DTSKIENMGIM
+913 
-924 FCNCSSFT
+924 FCLKLT
-932 SLDLSKWKTGNVK
+932 SLDLSTWNTSKVTSMW
-945 AMPQLVSGCKNL
+945 AMFNSCTSL
-957 TTIGDVS
+957 TTVKINN
-964 KWDTSKVTDMRATFG
+964 WDTSKVTNM
-979 GCQKLQSIDVSKW
+979 KK
-992 NTSSATDMSFM
+992 M
-1003 FYLCRTLTTIDI
+1003 FSDCTNLTTIEGVLDLK
-1015 SKWDTS
+1015 SCNDYEDMFLS
-1021 KVIKFNNIFDGC
+1021 CNNI
-1033 DNLQSVG
+1033 
-1040 NLSNLNL
+1040 
-1047 NNAIDIAF
+1047 
-1055 AFNRCEK
+1055 
-1062 ITELDVSNWGLRKID
+1062 
-1077 SMYALFN
+1077 
-1084 NCPNLREIHG
+1084 
-1094 IENWNLSSA
+1094 
-1103 RNMNSMFYGCKS
+1103 
-1115 LVSLNISGWDT
+1115 T
-1126 SNVKFM
+1126 S
-1132 NNMFGGCES
+1132 
-1141 LTTITGILDFR
+1141 I
-1152 SCTTYE
+1152 
-1158 NMFNDCL
+1158 
-1165 KLTSVKVKNLP
+1165 KVKNLP
-1176 TDIDTFCRGAR
+1176 TDIDTFCRKAR
-1187 IDKSKVTVVS
+1187 ISKDKVTVVS

>member
-66 GRIKEAIDLA
+66 GRITEAIDLA

-102 DINVRL
+102 DINVHL
-108 TDPGNIIR
+108 TEPGNIIR

-198 EPFIIKRRDIVSASI
+198 EPFIIKRRDIVSATI

-231 TNFDNIV
+231 TNFDNII

-256 RHQTITAVYRG
+256 RHQTITAVYKG

-277 LGDKIQFSVEANPG
+277 LGDKIQFSVEASPG

-359 IVPEVGYNAGTLN
+359 IVPEVGYNAGTLD

-422 ENTTLKFQYG
+422 ENTVLKFQYG

-512 DPESINVGNLDTYE
+512 NPVDIIVGTLSVTEFTN
-526 LHYIKENKTVT
+526 IKENKTVT
-537 ATPASYKPI
+537 ATPATLRPA
-546 NLTEYVMRKYP
+546 NLTNFVELRYP
-557 LGESTDYRDI
+557 YPDNSYTFDDVTMGKKPTHGNYLF
-567 QVGLAP
+567 
-573 VSTGILYYKTINR
+573 YKTVDK
-586 LREKDFQVAENA
+586 LREEDFNYAENA
-598 KNIIAADSAFK
+598 KNIVSANGAFK
-609 NARLLTEF
+609 NAYSLTKF
-617 PVIKLKNNINDISY
+617 PVIKLKDNIRDISY

-636 VKLTGDELKRNLSV
+636 DKLTSDELNRNLSA
-650 WNLSGPLNMSHAF
+650 WKLSG
-663 FFDSNLDYIDMAP
+663 
-676 FKNSSITDMTY
+676 
-687 LFSEDPNLVTISNTR
+687 
-702 DLNISECTSLLSTFE
+702 DLNIREAFRDCHSLERIDMSVFRNCNITDSSSVFSTCKKLKTIANIGNLNISKADGMSYLFYECNALTQLDLSNWDTSNIQYMIATFDGCNNLTELNCSTWNTSRVYNMQLAFYNCNSLETIPVRDWDTRSVMYMDKAFGNCTSLVNL
-717 NCQKLTS
+717 
-724 IDVSKWN
+724 
-731 TSKVRSIG
+731 
-739 AMFSK
+739 
-744 CYLLENIDVSKWD
+744 DVSKWD
-757 VSKVGYMPN
+757 TSKVVEMTSVFYQCSSLKTLDVSKWKTSNVLRADSLFSG
-766 AFNFCSKLKSLDVS
+766 CEKLTSLDVS
-780 KWDTSSLETM
+780 KWDTGNITTASSMFSACRALT
-790 VYIFN
+790 
-795 NCSSLQ
+795 
-801 SLDVSKWNTSKVTDM
+801 SLDVSKWNTSKMTNISSMFNSCTALTTLDVSKWNTSNVTNMKSIFSSCPSLTTLDASKWNTGKVIDM
-816 SGVFNICRSLTT
+816 SGVFSYCKSLTS

-835 TSKCTGMYNMFASCS
+835 TSKVVDMNYVFSNCE
-850 SLQSL
+850 
-855 DLSRWDVSKVKVMTY
+855 
-870 MFHNNSKLTNIGD
+870 KLTTLD
-883 VSKWNTSSCINTNYM
+883 VSKWNTSNVTNMRAMFSGCSGLTSLDISKWNTGNVTDLSSLFAFDNKLASLDISKWNTGKVTNMGQM
-898 FNNCTSLENIDVSKW
+898 FN
-913 DTSKIENMGIM
+913 
-924 FCNCSSFT
+924 FCLKLT
-932 SLDLSKWKTGNVK
+932 SLDLSTWNTSKVTSMW
-945 AMPQLVSGCKNL
+945 AMFNSCTSL
-957 TTIGDVS
+957 TTVKINN
-964 KWDTSKVTDMRATFG
+964 WDTSKVTNM
-979 GCQKLQSIDVSKW
+979 KK
-992 NTSSATDMSFM
+992 M
-1003 FYLCRTLTTIDI
+1003 FSDCTNLTTIEGVLDLK
-1015 SKWDTS
+1015 SCNDYEDMFLS
-1021 KVIKFNNIFDGC
+1021 CNNI
-1033 DNLQSVG
+1033 
-1040 NLSNLNL
+1040 
-1047 NNAIDIAF
+1047 
-1055 AFNRCEK
+1055 
-1062 ITELDVSNWGLRKID
+1062 
-1077 SMYALFN
+1077 
-1084 NCPNLREIHG
+1084 
-1094 IENWNLSSA
+1094 
-1103 RNMNSMFYGCKS
+1103 
-1115 LVSLNISGWDT
+1115 T
-1126 SNVKFM
+1126 S
-1132 NNMFGGCES
+1132 
-1141 LTTITGILDFR
+1141 I
-1152 SCTTYE
+1152 
-1158 NMFNDCL
+1158 
-1165 KLTSVKVKNLP
+1165 KVKNLP
-1176 TDIDTFCRGAR
+1176 TDIDTFCIRAR

>member
-1 MRNKTIKPPVKSDS
+1 MRTKTIKPPVKSDS

-39 KTFTIPAGKVLNYKS
+39 ETFTIPAGKVLNYKS

-102 DINVRL
+102 DINVHL
-108 TDPGNIIR
+108 TEPGNIIR

-193 GTKHT
+193 GTKHI
-198 EPFIIKRRDIVSASI
+198 EPFIIKRRDIVSATI

-277 LGDKIQFSVEANPG
+277 LGDKIQFSVEASPG

-359 IVPEVGYNAGTLN
+359 IVPEVGYNAGTLD

-377 VDGVNITV
+377 VDGANITV
-385 SATPAEIKK
+385 SATPAEIKQ
-394 YNLNIVF
+394 YTLNIVF

-422 ENTTLKFQYG
+422 ENTVLKFQYG
-432 TVLTFALT
+432 TVLAFALT

-455 MNKDNTLIIQGTSK
+455 MNKDNTLVIQGTSK

-512 DPESINVGNLDTYE
+512 NPTDIIVGTLSNTE
-526 LHYIKENKTVT
+526 FTNIKENKTVT
-537 ATPASYKPI
+537 ATPATLKPADLSNFVI
-546 NLTEYVMRKYP
+546 LRYP
-557 LGESTDYRDI
+557 YPGNDYTTDDNNIGKKPTHENYI
-567 QVGLAP
+567 F
-573 VSTGILYYKTINR
+573 YKTIDK
-586 LREKDFQVAENA
+586 LREEDFNYAENA
-598 KNIIAADSAFK
+598 KNIVAANGAFK
-609 NARLLTEF
+609 NAYSLTKF
-617 PVIKLKNNINDISY
+617 PVIKLKDNIRDISY

-636 VKLTGDELKRNLSV
+636 DKLTSDELNRNLSA
-650 WNLSGPLNMSHAF
+650 WKLSGDLDISDAFRNCPSLERIDMNAFRNCNITKLSTLFSSDTKLKNITNIGNMNISKADGISYVFSNCSALTQLDLSNWDTSNIQYTIGTFSGCTNLTEINCSGWNTSKVYNMQAAF
-663 FFDSNLDYIDMAP
+663 YNCKSLQTLPVRDWDTRSVMYMDNAFAYCESLTNLDVSKWDTSKVVELTNVFYHC
-676 FKNSSITDMTY
+676 SSLTTLDVSKWKTTNVLRAEN
-687 LFSEDPNLVTISNTR
+687 LFAVCE
-702 DLNISECTSLLSTFE
+702 
-717 NCQKLTS
+717 KLTS
-724 IDVSKWN
+724 LDVSKWDTGNITTANAMFSACRALTKLDVSKWN
-731 TSKVRSIG
+731 TSKMKNTAS
-739 AMFSK
+739 MFAS
-744 CYLLENIDVSKWD
+744 C
-757 VSKVGYMPN
+757 
-766 AFNFCSKLKSLDVS
+766 AKL
-780 KWDTSSLETM
+780 T
-790 VYIFN
+790 
-795 NCSSLQ
+795 
-801 SLDVSKWNTSKVTDM
+801 SLDVSKWNTSSIGDM
-816 SGVFNICRSLTT
+816 NSMFNTCGSLTNIDVSRWNTSNVFNMSAVFARCDSLTT
-828 LDVSKWD
+828 VDVSNWDTGNAINLSYIFSNCTSLTTVDVSRWNTSKATNMAGIFAGCSKLTSVDVSRWD
-835 TSKCTGMYNMFASCS
+835 TSKVQYMNNLFAFCYLLP
-850 SLQSL
+850 SLAIS
-855 DLSRWDVSKVKVMTY
+855 
-870 MFHNNSKLTNIGD
+870 G
-883 VSKWNTSSCINTNYM
+883 
-898 FNNCTSLENIDVSKW
+898 W
-913 DTSKIENMGIM
+913 DTSNVRDMHELFNSCKKV
-924 FCNCSSFT
+924 T
-932 SLDLSKWKTGNVK
+932 SLD
-945 AMPQLVSGCKNL
+945 VSRWN
-957 TTIGDVS
+957 
-964 KWDTSKVTDMRATFG
+964 TSKVTDMRA
-979 GCQKLQSIDVSKW
+979 
-992 NTSSATDMSFM
+992 M
-1003 FYLCRTLTTIDI
+1003 FVYCDALTTIKI
-1015 SKWDTS
+1015 NNWDTS
-1021 KVIKFNNIFDGC
+1021 KV
-1033 DNLQSVG
+1033 
-1040 NLSNLNL
+1040 
-1047 NNAIDIAF
+1047 
-1055 AFNRCEK
+1055 
-1062 ITELDVSNWGLRKID
+1062 T
-1077 SMYALFN
+1077 
-1084 NCPNLREIHG
+1084 
-1094 IENWNLSSA
+1094 
-1103 RNMNSMFYGCKS
+1103 NMNQMFKECT
-1115 LVSLNISGWDT
+1115 N
-1126 SNVKFM
+1126 
-1132 NNMFGGCES
+1132 
-1141 LTTITGILDFR
+1141 LTTIDGVLDLKA
-1152 SCTTYE
+1152 CTNYE
-1158 NMFNDCL
+1158 YMFSRCDS
-1165 KLTSVKVKNLP
+1165 LTSVKVKNLP
-1176 TDIDTFCRGAR
+1176 TDIDTFCNTAK

>member
-1 MRNKTIKPPVKSDS
+1 MRTKTIKPPVKSDS

-39 KTFTIPAGKVLNYKS
+39 ETFTIPAGKVLNYKS

-66 GRIKEAIDLA
+66 GRITEAIDLA

-102 DINVRL
+102 DINVHL
-108 TDPGNIIR
+108 TEPGNIIR

-198 EPFIIKRRDIVSASI
+198 EPFIIKRRDIVSATI

-231 TNFDNIV
+231 TNFDNII

-277 LGDKIQFSVEANPG
+277 LGDKIQFSVEASPG

-302 YTVAGL
+302 YAVAGL

-326 PIQTPHQT
+326 PVQTPHQA

-359 IVPEVGYNAGTLN
+359 IVPETGYNAGTLD

-385 SATPAEIKK
+385 SATPAEVKK

-422 ENTTLKFQYG
+422 GNTVLKFQYG

-455 MNKDNTLIIQGTSK
+455 MNKDNTLVIQGTSK

-493 TESFVV
+493 TDSFVV

-512 DPESINVGNLDTYE
+512 NPVDIIVGTLSVTEFTN
-526 LHYIKENKTVT
+526 IKENKTVT
-537 ATPASYKPI
+537 ATPATLKPADLSNFVI
-546 NLTEYVMRKYP
+546 LRYP
-557 LGESTDYRDI
+557 YPGNDYTTDDNNIGKKPTHGNYI
-567 QVGLAP
+567 F
-573 VSTGILYYKTINR
+573 YKTIDK
-586 LREKDFQVAENA
+586 LREEDFKYAENA
-598 KNIIAADSAFK
+598 KNIIAANGAFK
-609 NARLLTEF
+609 NAYNLTKF
-617 PVIKLKNNINDISY
+617 PVIKLKDNIRDISY

-636 VKLTGDELKRNLSV
+636 DKLTSDELNRNLSA
-650 WNLSGPLNMSHAF
+650 WKLSGDLDISDAF
-663 FFDSNLDYIDMAP
+663 RNCPSLERIDMNA
-676 FKNSSITDMTY
+676 FRNCNITKLST
-687 LFSEDPNLVTISNTR
+687 LFSSDTKLKNITNIGNM
-702 DLNISECTSLLSTFE
+702 NISKADGISYVFSNCSTLTQLDLSNWDTRNVQYMIGTFSGCTNLTE
-717 NCQKLTS
+717 INCS
-724 IDVSKWN
+724 GWN
-731 TSKVRSIG
+731 TSKVYNMQAAFYNCKSLQTLPVRDWDSRSVMYMDN
-739 AMFSK
+739 AFAYCES
-744 CYLLENIDVSKWD
+744 LTNLDVSKWD
-757 VSKVGYMPN
+757 TSKVVELTNVFYHCSSLTTLDVSKWKTTNVLRAEN
-766 AFNFCSKLKSLDVS
+766 LFAVCEKLTSLDVS
-780 KWDTSSLETM
+780 KWDTSNITTANAMFSACRALT
-790 VYIFN
+790 
-795 NCSSLQ
+795 
-801 SLDVSKWNTSKVTDM
+801 SLDVSKWNTSKMKNTA
-816 SGVFNICRSLTT
+816 S
-828 LDVSKWD
+828 
-835 TSKCTGMYNMFASCS
+835 MFASC
-850 SLQSL
+850 
-855 DLSRWDVSKVKVMTY
+855 T
-870 MFHNNSKLTNIGD
+870 KLTSLD
-883 VSKWNTSSCINTNYM
+883 VSKWNTSSIGDMNSM
-898 FNNCTSLENIDVSKW
+898 FNTCSSLTNIDVSRWNTSKVFNMSSVFARCESLTTVDVSNW
-913 DTSKIENMGIM
+913 DTSNAINLAYIFSNCASLTTIDVSRWNTSKATNIAGIFAGCSKLTSVDVSRWNTSNVQYM
-924 FCNCSSFT
+924 NNLFAFCYLLPSLDISGWDTGNVRDMHELFNSCKKVT
-932 SLDLSKWKTGNVK
+932 SLDLSRWN
-945 AMPQLVSGCKNL
+945 
-957 TTIGDVS
+957 
-964 KWDTSKVTDMRATFG
+964 TSKVTDMRA
-979 GCQKLQSIDVSKW
+979 
-992 NTSSATDMSFM
+992 M
-1003 FYLCRTLTTIDI
+1003 FVYCDALTTIKI
-1015 SKWDTS
+1015 NNWDTS
-1021 KVIKFNNIFDGC
+1021 KV
-1033 DNLQSVG
+1033 
-1040 NLSNLNL
+1040 
-1047 NNAIDIAF
+1047 
-1055 AFNRCEK
+1055 
-1062 ITELDVSNWGLRKID
+1062 T
-1077 SMYALFN
+1077 
-1084 NCPNLREIHG
+1084 
-1094 IENWNLSSA
+1094 
-1103 RNMNSMFYGCKS
+1103 NMNQMFKECT
-1115 LVSLNISGWDT
+1115 N
-1126 SNVKFM
+1126 
-1132 NNMFGGCES
+1132 
-1141 LTTITGILDFR
+1141 LTTIDGVLDLKA
-1152 SCTTYE
+1152 CTNYE
-1158 NMFNDCL
+1158 YMFSRCDS
-1165 KLTSVKVKNLP
+1165 LTSVKVKNLP
-1176 TDIDTFCRGAR
+1176 TDIDTFCNTAK

>member
-1 MRNKTIKPPVKSDS
+1 MRTKTIKPPVKSNR

-39 KTFTIPAGKVLNYKS
+39 ETFTIPAGKVLNYKS

-102 DINVRL
+102 DINVHL

-149 SDHPGP
+149 PDHPGP

-198 EPFIIKRRDIVSASI
+198 EPFIIKRRDIVSATI

-256 RHQTITAVYRG
+256 RHQTITAVYKG

-277 LGDKIQFSVEANPG
+277 LGDKIQFSVEASPG

-344 STPVRVPSGTRVEFE
+344 STPVRVPSDTRVEFE
-359 IVPEVGYNAGTLN
+359 IVPETGYNAGTLD

-377 VDGVNITV
+377 VDGMNITV

-422 ENTTLKFQYG
+422 ESTVLKFQYG

-475 LTQTDNQ
+475 LDQTDNQ

-512 DPESINVGNLDTYE
+512 NPVDIIVGTLSVTEFTN
-526 LHYIKENKTVT
+526 IKENKTVT
-537 ATPASYKPI
+537 ATPATLRPADLSNFVELRYPYPDNSYSLDDVSIGKKPTHT
-546 NLTEYVMRKYP
+546 NYLF
-557 LGESTDYRDI
+557 
-567 QVGLAP
+567 
-573 VSTGILYYKTINR
+573 YKTIDKM
-586 LREKDFQVAENA
+586 REEDFNYAENA
-598 KNIIAADSAFK
+598 KNIVSADAAFK
-609 NARLLTEF
+609 NAYNLTKF
-617 PVIKLKNNINDISY
+617 PVIKLKDNIRDISY

-636 VKLTGDELKRNLSV
+636 DKLTSDELNRNLSA
-650 WNLSGPLNMSHAF
+650 WKLSGDLDISDAF
-663 FFDSNLDYIDMAP
+663 RNCPSLEKIDMNVFKNCNITKLSTLFSSDMKLKNIGNIGNLDISKAEALSYVFYACSALTQLDLSNWDTRNIQYM
-676 FKNSSITDMTY
+676 IGT
-687 LFSEDPNLVTISNTR
+687 FSGCNNLTEI
-702 DLNISECTSLLSTFE
+702 
-717 NCQKLTS
+717 NCS
-724 IDVSKWN
+724 RWN
-731 TSKVRSIG
+731 TSKVYNMQVAFYNCKSLQTIPVRDWDTRSVMYMDK
-739 AMFSK
+739 AFAYCES
-744 CYLLENIDVSKWD
+744 LTNLDVSKWD
-757 VSKVGYMPN
+757 TSKVVEMTNVFYHCSSLPTLDVSKWKTTNVLRAEN
-766 AFNFCSKLKSLDVS
+766 LFAVCEKLTSLDVS
-780 KWDTSSLETM
+780 KWDTSNITTANAMFSACRALTNLDVSKWNTSKM
-790 VYIFN
+790 KN
-795 NCSSLQ
+795 TSSMFASCAKLT
-801 SLDVSKWNTSKVTDM
+801 SLDVSKWNTSSIRDMNSMFNTCGSLTNIDVSRWNTSNVYNM
-816 SGVFNICRSLTT
+816 SGLFNNCNSLASV
-828 LDVSKWD
+828 DVSNWD
-835 TSKCTGMYNMFASCS
+835 TSSAINLVYIFSNCTSLTNVDVSRWNTSKATNIAGLFAGCTKLTSVDVSRWNTGKVQYMNNLFAFCYLLPSIDVSGWDTSSVIDMHELFNSCKKVT
-850 SLQSL
+850 SL
-855 DLSRWDVSKVKVMTY
+855 DLSRW
-870 MFHNNSKLTNIGD
+870 N
-883 VSKWNTSSCINTNYM
+883 
-898 FNNCTSLENIDVSKW
+898 
-913 DTSKIENMGIM
+913 
-924 FCNCSSFT
+924 
-932 SLDLSKWKTGNVK
+932 
-945 AMPQLVSGCKNL
+945 
-957 TTIGDVS
+957 
-964 KWDTSKVTDMRATFG
+964 TSKVTDMGAMFVYCSG
-979 GCQKLQSIDVSKW
+979 L
-992 NTSSATDMSFM
+992 TS
-1003 FYLCRTLTTIDI
+1003 LKINN
-1015 SKWDTS
+1015 WDTS
-1021 KVIKFNNIFDGC
+1021 KV
-1033 DNLQSVG
+1033 
-1040 NLSNLNL
+1040 
-1047 NNAIDIAF
+1047 
-1055 AFNRCEK
+1055 
-1062 ITELDVSNWGLRKID
+1062 
-1077 SMYALFN
+1077 
-1084 NCPNLREIHG
+1084 
-1094 IENWNLSSA
+1094 
-1103 RNMNSMFYGCKS
+1103 RNMRAMFKECT
-1115 LVSLNISGWDT
+1115 N
-1126 SNVKFM
+1126 
-1132 NNMFGGCES
+1132 
-1141 LTTITGILDFR
+1141 LTTIDGVFDLK
-1152 SCTTYE
+1152 SCTNYE
-1158 NMFNDCL
+1158 DMFDQCSS
-1165 KLTSVKVKNLP
+1165 LTSIKVKNLP

-1187 IDKSKVTVVS
+1187 ISKDKVTVVS

>member
-1 MRNKTIKPPVKSDS
+1 MRTKTIKPPVKSDS

-102 DINVRL
+102 DINVHL

-198 EPFIIKRRDIVSASI
+198 EPFIIKRRDIVSATI

-256 RHQTITAVYRG
+256 RHQTITAVYKG

-326 PIQTPHQT
+326 PVQTPHQT

-359 IVPEVGYNAGTLN
+359 IVPETGYNAGTLD

-422 ENTTLKFQYG
+422 ENTVLKFQYG
-432 TVLTFALT
+432 TVLTFTLT
-440 MEEGYTETRNPNSIT
+440 MGEGYTETREPNSIT
-455 MNKDNTLIIQGTSK
+455 MNKDNTLVIQGTSK

-493 TESFVV
+493 TDSFVV

-512 DPESINVGNLDTYE
+512 NPADIIVGTLSVTEFTN
-526 LHYIKENKTVT
+526 IKENKTVT
-537 ATPASYKPI
+537 ATPATLRPADLTNFVELRYPYPDNSYTFDDVTIGKKPTHA
-546 NLTEYVMRKYP
+546 NYLF
-557 LGESTDYRDI
+557 
-567 QVGLAP
+567 
-573 VSTGILYYKTINR
+573 YKTIDK
-586 LREKDFQVAENA
+586 LREEDFNYAENA
-598 KNIIAADSAFK
+598 KNIVSANGAFK
-609 NARLLTEF
+609 NAYNLTKF
-617 PVIKLKNNINDISY
+617 PVIKLKDNIRDISY

-636 VKLTGDELKRNLSV
+636 DKLTSDELNRNLSA
-650 WNLSGPLNMSHAF
+650 WKLSG
-663 FFDSNLDYIDMAP
+663 
-676 FKNSSITDMTY
+676 
-687 LFSEDPNLVTISNTR
+687 
-702 DLNISECTSLLSTFE
+702 DLNIREVFRDCHSLESVDMDVFRNCNITELSTLFSTCKKLKNIANIGNLNISKAEGISYVFHDCPELTQLDLSNWDTGKIQYMIATFNGCTKLTEVNCSTWNTNKVYNMQQAFLNCNSLETIPVRDWDTRNVVYMDKTFGNCTSLVNLDVSKWDTSKVVELTNTFYHCSSLKTLDISKWKTSNVIRADSLFSGCE
-717 NCQKLTS
+717 KLTS
-724 IDVSKWN
+724 LDVSKWDTGNITTASNMFAACRVLTNLDVSKWN
-731 TSKVRSIG
+731 TSKMTNISS
-739 AMFSK
+739 MFNS
-744 CYLLENIDVSKWD
+744 CTTLTT
-757 VSKVGYMPN
+757 
-766 AFNFCSKLKSLDVS
+766 LDVS
-780 KWDTSSLETM
+780 KWDTSNVTNMKSIFSSCPSLTTLDASKWNTGKVIDM
-790 VYIFN
+790 SGVFSYCN
-795 NCSSLQ
+795 SLT
-801 SLDVSKWNTSKVTDM
+801 SLDVSKWNTSKVVDM
-816 SGVFNICRSLTT
+816 NYVFSNCEKLTT

-835 TSKCTGMYNMFASCS
+835 TSNVTNMRAMFSGCS
-850 SLQSL
+850 GLTSL
-855 DLSRWDVSKVKVMTY
+855 D
-870 MFHNNSKLTNIGD
+870 I
-883 VSKWNTSSCINTNYM
+883 SKWNTANVTDLSSLFAFDNKLASLDISKWNTGKVTNMGQM
-898 FNNCTSLENIDVSKW
+898 FN
-913 DTSKIENMGIM
+913 
-924 FCNCSSFT
+924 FCLKLT
-932 SLDLSKWKTGNVK
+932 SLDLSMWNTSKVTSMW
-945 AMPQLVSGCKNL
+945 AMFNSCTSL
-957 TTIGDVS
+957 TTVKINN
-964 KWDTSKVTDMRATFG
+964 WDTSKVTNM
-979 GCQKLQSIDVSKW
+979 KK
-992 NTSSATDMSFM
+992 M
-1003 FYLCRTLTTIDI
+1003 FSDCTNLTTIEGVLDLK
-1015 SKWDTS
+1015 SCNDYEDMFLS
-1021 KVIKFNNIFDGC
+1021 CNNI
-1033 DNLQSVG
+1033 
-1040 NLSNLNL
+1040 
-1047 NNAIDIAF
+1047 
-1055 AFNRCEK
+1055 
-1062 ITELDVSNWGLRKID
+1062 
-1077 SMYALFN
+1077 
-1084 NCPNLREIHG
+1084 
-1094 IENWNLSSA
+1094 
-1103 RNMNSMFYGCKS
+1103 
-1115 LVSLNISGWDT
+1115 T
-1126 SNVKFM
+1126 S
-1132 NNMFGGCES
+1132 
-1141 LTTITGILDFR
+1141 I
-1152 SCTTYE
+1152 
-1158 NMFNDCL
+1158 
-1165 KLTSVKVKNLP
+1165 KVKNLP
-1176 TDIDTFCRGAR
+1176 TDIDTFCRKAR

>member
-39 KTFTIPAGKVLNYKS
+39 ETFTIPAGKVLNYKS

-66 GRIKEAIDLA
+66 GRITEAIDLA

-102 DINVRL
+102 DINVHL
-108 TDPGNIIR
+108 TEPGNIIR

-198 EPFIIKRRDIVSASI
+198 EPFIIKRRDIVSATI

-256 RHQTITAVYRG
+256 RHQTITAVYKG

-277 LGDKIQFSVEANPG
+277 LGDKIQFSVEASPG

-359 IVPEVGYNAGTLN
+359 IVPEVGYNAGTLD

-413 DGTVFGTYT
+413 DGTVFGTCT
-422 ENTTLKFQYG
+422 ESTVLKFQYG

-455 MNKDNTLIIQGTSK
+455 MNKDNTLVIQGTSK

-475 LTQTDNQ
+475 LTQTPNQ

-493 TESFVV
+493 TNSFVV

-512 DPESINVGNLDTYE
+512 DPTAIEVGTLSDSEFTN
-526 LHYIKENKTVT
+526 IKENKTVT
-537 ATPASYKPI
+537 ATPATIKPVDLS
-546 NLTEYVMRKYP
+546 NFVMRKYP
-557 LGESTDYRDI
+557 YPNPNPSHSISAIGYEPNDKTS
-567 QVGLAP
+567 
-573 VSTGILYYKTINR
+573 LYFKTIDK
-586 LREKDFQVAENA
+586 LREDDYNYAENA
-598 KNIIAADSAFK
+598 NDIIDANGAFK
-609 NARLLTEF
+609 NARLVSKF
-617 PVIKLKNNINDISY
+617 PVIKLKENIHDISY

-636 VKLTGDELKRNLSV
+636 EKLTGDELKKNLSA
-650 WNLSGPLNMSHAF
+650 WKLSGDLILTGAF
-663 FFDSNLDYIDMAP
+663 TYTTSLDYIDMSV
-676 FKNSSITDMTY
+676 FKNSYTTDLSY
-687 LFSEDPNLVTISNTR
+687 LFYPDNKLTSISNFDKINTEHVTKMDLTFTGCSSLTNIDLSKTNTR
-702 DLNISECTSLLSTFE
+702 SVISMTSTF
-717 NCQKLTS
+717 NGCSSLTS
-724 IDVSKWN
+724 IDVSKWD
-731 TSKVRSIG
+731 TSKVTVMDSMFNGCSSLTSI
-739 AMFSK
+739 
-744 CYLLENIDVSKWD
+744 
-757 VSKVGYMPN
+757 
-766 AFNFCSKLKSLDVS
+766 DVS
-780 KWDTSSLETM
+780 KWDTSKVTVMDSM
-790 VYIFN
+790 FN
-795 NCSSLQ
+795 GCSSLTA
-801 SLDVSKWNTSKVTDM
+801 LNVSKWDTSKVTDM
-816 SGVFNICRSLTT
+816 GSMFKGCSSLTSLNVSKWDTSNVRDIHSMFYDCRSLTT
-828 LDVSKWD
+828 LDVSKWN
-835 TSKCTGMYNMFASCS
+835 TSNVRDNDFSTVFTGCR
-850 SLQSL
+850 SLTTL
-855 DLSRWDVSKVKVMTY
+855 DL
-870 MFHNNSKLTNIGD
+870 
-883 VSKWNTSSCINTNYM
+883 
-898 FNNCTSLENIDVSKW
+898 SKW
-913 DTSKIENMGIM
+913 DTSNGKSMRAM
-924 FCNCSSFT
+924 FSNCSSLRELNISNFKT
-932 SLDLSKWKTGNVK
+932 ANVTDMYNMFSDCRSLTTLDLSKW
-945 AMPQLVSGCKNL
+945 
-957 TTIGDVS
+957 
-964 KWDTSKVTDMRATFG
+964 
-979 GCQKLQSIDVSKW
+979 
-992 NTSSATDMSFM
+992 
-1003 FYLCRTLTTIDI
+1003 DI
-1015 SKWDTS
+1015 SNVREMYEMFKNCRS
-1021 KVIKFNNIFDGC
+1021 
-1033 DNLQSVG
+1033 L
-1040 NLSNLNL
+1040 
-1047 NNAIDIAF
+1047 
-1055 AFNRCEK
+1055 
-1062 ITELDVSNWGLRKID
+1062 ITLD
-1077 SMYALFN
+1077 
-1084 NCPNLREIHG
+1084 
-1094 IENWNLSSA
+1094 
-1103 RNMNSMFYGCKS
+1103 
-1115 LVSLNISGWDT
+1115 ISGWDT
-1126 SNVKFM
+1126 SKVKSMFA
-1132 NNMFGGCES
+1132 MFGSCIE
-1141 LTTITGILDFR
+1141 LTNIIGIIDFK
-1152 SCTTYE
+1152 SHPDVGS
-1158 NMFNDCL
+1158 MFDNCP

-1176 TDIDTFCRGAR
+1176 TDIDAFCRYAR
-1187 IDKSKVTVVS
+1187 IDKSKVVVVS

>member
-1 MRNKTIKPPVKSDS
+1 MRTKTIKPPVKSDS

-39 KTFTIPAGKVLNYKS
+39 QTFTIPAGKVLNYKS

-102 DINVRL
+102 DINVHL
-108 TDPGNIIR
+108 TEPGNIIR

-149 SDHPGP
+149 PDHPGP

-198 EPFIIKRRDIVSASI
+198 EPFIIKRRDIVSATI

-256 RHQTITAVYRG
+256 RHQTITAVYKG

-277 LGDKIQFSVEANPG
+277 LGDKIQFSVEASPG

-302 YTVAGL
+302 YTAAGL

-326 PIQTPHQT
+326 PVQTPHQT

-359 IVPEVGYNAGTLN
+359 IVPEVGYNAGTLD

-422 ENTTLKFQYG
+422 ENTVLKFQYG

-493 TESFVV
+493 TDSFVV

-512 DPESINVGNLDTYE
+512 NPVDIIVGTLSVTEFTN
-526 LHYIKENKTVT
+526 IKENKTVT
-537 ATPASYKPI
+537 ATPATLRPA
-546 NLTEYVMRKYP
+546 NLTNFVELRYP
-557 LGESTDYRDI
+557 YPDTSYTFDDVTIGKKPTHGNYI
-567 QVGLAP
+567 F
-573 VSTGILYYKTINR
+573 YKTVDK
-586 LREKDFQVAENA
+586 LREEDFNYAENA
-598 KNIIAADSAFK
+598 KNIVSANGAFK
-609 NARLLTEF
+609 NAYSLTKF
-617 PVIKLKNNINDISY
+617 PVIKLKDNIRDISY

-636 VKLTGDELKRNLSV
+636 DKLTSDELNRNLSA
-650 WNLSGPLNMSHAF
+650 WKLSG
-663 FFDSNLDYIDMAP
+663 
-676 FKNSSITDMTY
+676 
-687 LFSEDPNLVTISNTR
+687 
-702 DLNISECTSLLSTFE
+702 DLNIREVFRDCHSLERIDMSVFRNCNITDSSSVFSTCKKLKTITNIGNLNISKADGMSYLFYECNALTQLDLSNWDTSNIQYMIATFDGCNNLTELNCSTWNTGKVYNMQLAFYNCNSLETIPVRDWNTKSVMYTDKAFGNCTSLVNL
-717 NCQKLTS
+717 
-724 IDVSKWN
+724 
-731 TSKVRSIG
+731 
-739 AMFSK
+739 
-744 CYLLENIDVSKWD
+744 DVSKWD
-757 VSKVGYMPN
+757 TSKVVEMTSVFYHCSSLKTLDVSKWKTSNVLRSDSLFAG
-766 AFNFCSKLKSLDVS
+766 CEKLTSLDVS
-780 KWDTSSLETM
+780 KWDTGNITTASSMFSACRALT
-790 VYIFN
+790 N
-795 NCSSLQ
+795 
-801 SLDVSKWNTSKVTDM
+801 LDVSKWNTSKMTNISSMFNGCVT
-816 SGVFNICRSLTT
+816 LTT

-835 TSKCTGMYNMFASCS
+835 TSNVTNMKSIFSSCP
-850 SLQSL
+850 SLTTL
-855 DLSRWDVSKVKVMTY
+855 DA
-870 MFHNNSKLTNIGD
+870 
-883 VSKWNTSSCINTNYM
+883 SKWNTGKVIDMSGVFSYCKSL
-898 FNNCTSLENIDVSKW
+898 TSL
-913 DTSKIENMGIM
+913 
-924 FCNCSSFT
+924 
-932 SLDLSKWKTGNVK
+932 
-945 AMPQLVSGCKNL
+945 
-957 TTIGDVS
+957 DVS
-964 KWDTSKVTDMRATFG
+964 KWDTSKVVDMNYVFSNCEKLTTLDVSKWDTSNVTNMRAMFS
-979 GCQKLQSIDVSKW
+979 GCSGLTSLDVSKW
-992 NTSSATDMSFM
+992 NTANVTDLSSLFAFDNKLAS
-1003 FYLCRTLTTIDI
+1003 LDI
-1015 SKWDTS
+1015 SKWNTGKVTNMGQMFNFCLKLTSLDLSTWNTSKVTSMWAMFNSCTSLTTVKINNWDTS
-1021 KVIKFNNIFDGC
+1021 KVTNMKKLFSDCTNLTAIEGVLDLKSCNDYEDMFLSCNNI
-1033 DNLQSVG
+1033 
-1040 NLSNLNL
+1040 
-1047 NNAIDIAF
+1047 
-1055 AFNRCEK
+1055 
-1062 ITELDVSNWGLRKID
+1062 
-1077 SMYALFN
+1077 
-1084 NCPNLREIHG
+1084 
-1094 IENWNLSSA
+1094 
-1103 RNMNSMFYGCKS
+1103 
-1115 LVSLNISGWDT
+1115 
-1126 SNVKFM
+1126 
-1132 NNMFGGCES
+1132 
-1141 LTTITGILDFR
+1141 
-1152 SCTTYE
+1152 
-1158 NMFNDCL
+1158 
-1165 KLTSVKVKNLP
+1165 TSVKVKNLP
-1176 TDIDTFCRGAR
+1176 TDIDTFCATAR
-1187 IDKSKVTVVS
+1187 IDKSKVVVVS

>member
-1 MRNKTIKPPVKSDS
+1 MRNKTIKPPVKSDR

-39 KTFTIPAGKVLNYKS
+39 QTFTIPAGKVLNYKS

-102 DINVRL
+102 DINVHL
-108 TDPGNIIR
+108 TEPGNIIR

-198 EPFIIKRRDIVSASI
+198 EPFIIKRRDIISATI

-256 RHQTITAVYRG
+256 RHQTITAVYKG

-334 IYIKYGDVRS
+334 IYVKYGDVRS
-344 STPVRVPSGTRVEFE
+344 STSVRVPSGTRVEFE
-359 IVPEVGYNAGTLN
+359 IVPETGYNAGTLD

-422 ENTTLKFQYG
+422 ENTVLKFQYG

-440 MEEGYTETRNPNSIT
+440 MEEGYTETRNPNSIA
-455 MNKDNTLIIQGTSK
+455 MNKDNTLVIQGTSK

-493 TESFVV
+493 TDSFVV

-512 DPESINVGNLDTYE
+512 NPVDIIVGTLSNTE
-526 LHYIKENKTVT
+526 FTNIKENKTVT
-537 ATPASYKPI
+537 ATPATLRPADLSNFVELRYPYPDNSYTFDDVTMGKKPTHG
-546 NLTEYVMRKYP
+546 NYLF
-557 LGESTDYRDI
+557 
-567 QVGLAP
+567 
-573 VSTGILYYKTINR
+573 YKTVDK
-586 LREKDFQVAENA
+586 LREEDFKYAENA
-598 KNIIAADSAFK
+598 KNIVSANGAFK
-609 NARLLTEF
+609 NAYSLTKF
-617 PVIKLKNNINDISY
+617 PVIKLKDNIRDISY

-636 VKLTGDELKRNLSV
+636 DKLSSDELNRNLSA
-650 WNLSGPLNMSHAF
+650 WKLSG
-663 FFDSNLDYIDMAP
+663 
-676 FKNSSITDMTY
+676 
-687 LFSEDPNLVTISNTR
+687 
-702 DLNISECTSLLSTFE
+702 DLNIREAFRDCHSLERIDMSVFRNCNITDSSSVFSTCKKLKTITNIGNLNISKADGMSYLFYECNSLTQLDLSNWDTGNIQYMIATFDGCNNLTELNCSTWNTGKVYNMQLAFYNCNSLETIPVRDWNTKSLMYMDKTFGNCTSLVNL
-717 NCQKLTS
+717 
-724 IDVSKWN
+724 
-731 TSKVRSIG
+731 
-739 AMFSK
+739 
-744 CYLLENIDVSKWD
+744 DVSKWD
-757 VSKVGYMPN
+757 TSKVVELTSTFYHCSSLKTLDVSKWKTSNVLRSDSLFSG
-766 AFNFCSKLKSLDVS
+766 CEKLTSLDVS
-780 KWDTSSLETM
+780 KWDTGNITTASGMFSACRALT
-790 VYIFN
+790 
-795 NCSSLQ
+795 
-801 SLDVSKWNTSKVTDM
+801 SLDVSKWNTSKMTNISSM
-816 SGVFNICRSLTT
+816 FNSCATLTT

-835 TSKCTGMYNMFASCS
+835 TSNVTNMKSIFSSCS
-850 SLQSL
+850 SLTTL
-855 DLSRWDVSKVKVMTY
+855 DA
-870 MFHNNSKLTNIGD
+870 
-883 VSKWNTSSCINTNYM
+883 SKWNTGKVIDMSSVFSYCKSL
-898 FNNCTSLENIDVSKW
+898 TSL
-913 DTSKIENMGIM
+913 
-924 FCNCSSFT
+924 
-932 SLDLSKWKTGNVK
+932 
-945 AMPQLVSGCKNL
+945 
-957 TTIGDVS
+957 DVS
-964 KWDTSKVTDMRATFG
+964 KWDTSKVVDMNYIFSN
-979 GCQKLQSIDVSKW
+979 CEKLTTLDVSKW
-992 NTSSATDMSFM
+992 NTSNVTNMRAM
-1003 FYLCRTLTTIDI
+1003 FSGCSGLTSLDI
-1015 SKWDTS
+1015 SKWNTANVTDLSSLFAFDNKLASLDISKWNTGKVTNMGQMFNFCLKLTSLDLSVWNTSKVTSMWAMFNSCTSLTTVKINNWDTS
-1021 KVIKFNNIFDGC
+1021 KV
-1033 DNLQSVG
+1033 
-1040 NLSNLNL
+1040 
-1047 NNAIDIAF
+1047 
-1055 AFNRCEK
+1055 
-1062 ITELDVSNWGLRKID
+1062 T
-1077 SMYALFN
+1077 
-1084 NCPNLREIHG
+1084 
-1094 IENWNLSSA
+1094 
-1103 RNMNSMFYGCKS
+1103 NMKKMFSDCT
-1115 LVSLNISGWDT
+1115 N
-1126 SNVKFM
+1126 
-1132 NNMFGGCES
+1132 
-1141 LTTITGILDFR
+1141 LTTIEGVLDLK
-1152 SCTTYE
+1152 SCNDYE
-1158 NMFNDCL
+1158 DMFLSCNNI
-1165 KLTSVKVKNLP
+1165 TSIKVKNLP
-1176 TDIDTFCRGAR
+1176 TDIDTFCRKAR
-1187 IDKSKVTVVS
+1187 ISKDKITVIS

>member
-39 KTFTIPAGKVLNYKS
+39 ETFTIPAGKVLNYKS

-102 DINVRL
+102 DINVHL
-108 TDPGNIIR
+108 TEPGNIIR
-116 FEDETTSYSF
+116 FGDETTSYSF

-184 HQTITVDYK
+184 HQTITVDCK

-198 EPFIIKRRDIVSASI
+198 EPFIIKRRDTVSAAI

-231 TNFDNIV
+231 TNYDNII

-256 RHQTITAVYRG
+256 RHQTITAVYKG

-277 LGDKIQFSVEANPG
+277 LGDKIQFSVEASTG

-308 EPLEVTVSDAEP
+308 EPLEVTATDAEP

-326 PIQTPHQT
+326 PVQTPHQT

-359 IVPEVGYNAGTLN
+359 IEPEVGYIAGTLD

-377 VDGVNITV
+377 VDGMNITV
-385 SATPAEIKK
+385 SATAAEIKK

-422 ENTTLKFQYG
+422 ENTVLKFQYG

-455 MNKDNTLIIQGTSK
+455 MDKDNTLIIQGTSK

-475 LTQTDNQ
+475 LTQTPNQ

-512 DPESINVGNLDTYE
+512 NPVDIIVGTLSDTE
-526 LHYIKENKTVT
+526 FTNIKENKTVT
-537 ATPASYKPI
+537 ATPATLRPANLSNFVELRYPYPDNSYTLNDVTIGKKPTHE
-546 NLTEYVMRKYP
+546 NYLF
-557 LGESTDYRDI
+557 
-567 QVGLAP
+567 
-573 VSTGILYYKTINR
+573 YKTIDK
-586 LREKDFQVAENA
+586 LREEDFNYAENA
-598 KNIIAADSAFK
+598 KNIVSADAAFK
-609 NARLLTEF
+609 NAYSLTKF
-617 PVIKLKNNINDISY
+617 PVLKLKDNIRDIKY
-631 IFAGC
+631 MFAGC
-636 VKLTGDELKRNLSV
+636 DKLTSDELNRNLSA
-650 WNLSGPLNMSHAF
+650 WKLSGDLNIKEAF
-663 FFDSNLDYIDMAP
+663 RDCHSLERIDMSV
-676 FKNSSITDMTY
+676 FRNCNITELST
-687 LFSEDPNLVTISNTR
+687 LFSTARKLKTITNIGNLNISKADGLSYVFHECNTLTQLDLSNWDTGNIQYMIATFDGCTNLTELNCSTWNTGKVYNMQLAFYNCNSLVTIP
-702 DLNISECTSLLSTFE
+702 
-717 NCQKLTS
+717 
-724 IDVSKWN
+724 
-731 TSKVRSIG
+731 
-739 AMFSK
+739 
-744 CYLLENIDVSKWD
+744 
-757 VSKVGYMPN
+757 VG
-766 AFNFCSKLKSLDVS
+766 D
-780 KWDTSSLETM
+780 WDTRNVMYMDKAFAYCT
-790 VYIFN
+790 
-795 NCSSLQ
+795 
-801 SLDVSKWNTSKVTDM
+801 
-816 SGVFNICRSLTT
+816 SLTT

-835 TSKCTGMYNMFASCS
+835 TSKVVELTNTFYHCS
-850 SLQSL
+850 SLKTL
-855 DLSRWDVSKVKVMTY
+855 
-870 MFHNNSKLTNIGD
+870 D
-883 VSKWNTSSCINTNYM
+883 VSKWKTSNVTRADSLFSSCEKL
-898 FNNCTSLENIDVSKW
+898 TSLDVSKWDTGNITTASGMFAACRILTTLDVSKW
-913 DTSKIENMGIM
+913 DTSKMTNISSMFNSCASLTTLDVSKWNTSNVTNMKSI
-924 FCNCSSFT
+924 FSSCPSLI
-932 SLDLSKWKTGNVK
+932 SLDASKWDTSNVK
-945 AMPQLVSGCKNL
+945 DMAGVFAYCKSL
-957 TTIGDVS
+957 TALDVS
-964 KWDTSKVTDMRATFG
+964 KWDTSNVKDMNHLFST
-979 GCQKLQSIDVSKW
+979 CEKLTSLNISKW
-992 NTSSATDMSFM
+992 NTSNVTSMRGMFSGCSGLTSLDISKWNTANVTDLSSLFEFDNKLTSLDISKWNTGKVTSMGQMFNFCLKLTSLDLSAWNTSKVTSMWAM
-1003 FYLCRTLTTIDI
+1003 FNSCTSLTTIKI
-1015 SKWDTS
+1015 NNWDTS
-1021 KVIKFNNIFDGC
+1021 KVTNMK
-1033 DNLQSVG
+1033 
-1040 NLSNLNL
+1040 
-1047 NNAIDIAF
+1047 
-1055 AFNRCEK
+1055 K
-1062 ITELDVSNWGLRKID
+1062 
-1077 SMYALFN
+1077 LFSDCTN
-1084 NCPNLREIHG
+1084 
-1094 IENWNLSSA
+1094 
-1103 RNMNSMFYGCKS
+1103 
-1115 LVSLNISGWDT
+1115 
-1126 SNVKFM
+1126 
-1132 NNMFGGCES
+1132 
-1141 LTTITGILDFR
+1141 LTTIEGILDLK
-1152 SCTTYE
+1152 SCNDYE
-1158 NMFNDCL
+1158 DMFLACDN
-1165 KLTSVKVKNLP
+1165 LTSVKVKNLP
-1176 TDIDTFCRGAR
+1176 TDIDTFCRTAR
-1187 IDKSKVTVVS
+1187 IDKSKVNVIS

>member
-1 MRNKTIKPPVKSDS
+1 MRNKTIKPPVKSDR

-102 DINVRL
+102 DINVHL
-108 TDPGNIIR
+108 TEPGNIIR

-198 EPFIIKRRDIVSASI
+198 EPFIIKRRDIVSATI

-256 RHQTITAVYRG
+256 RHQTITAVYKG

-320 VMYTVT
+320 ITYTVT

-359 IVPEVGYNAGTLN
+359 IVPEVGYNAGTLD

-394 YNLNIVF
+394 FNLNIVF

-422 ENTTLKFQYG
+422 ENTVLKFQYG
-432 TVLTFALT
+432 TVLNFALT

-512 DPESINVGNLDTYE
+512 NPVDIIVGTLSNTE
-526 LHYIKENKTVT
+526 FTNIKENKTVT
-537 ATPASYKPI
+537 ATPATLRPADLTNFVELRYPYPDNSYTFDDVTMGKKPTHG
-546 NLTEYVMRKYP
+546 NYLF
-557 LGESTDYRDI
+557 
-567 QVGLAP
+567 
-573 VSTGILYYKTINR
+573 YKTVDK
-586 LREKDFQVAENA
+586 LREEDFKYAENA
-598 KNIIAADSAFK
+598 KNIVSANGAFK
-609 NARLLTEF
+609 NAYSLTKF
-617 PVIKLKNNINDISY
+617 PVIKLKDNIRDIRY

-636 VKLTGDELKRNLSV
+636 DKITSDELNRNLSA
-650 WNLSGPLNMSHAF
+650 WKLSG
-663 FFDSNLDYIDMAP
+663 
-676 FKNSSITDMTY
+676 
-687 LFSEDPNLVTISNTR
+687 
-702 DLNISECTSLLSTFE
+702 DLNIREAFRDCHSVERIDMSVFRNCNITDSSSVFSTCKKLKTIANIGNLNISKADGMSYLFYECNALTQLDLSNWDTSNIQYMIATFDGCNNLTELNCSTWNTGKVYNMQLAFYNCNSLETIPVRDWNTKILMYMDKAFGNCTSLVNL
-717 NCQKLTS
+717 
-724 IDVSKWN
+724 
-731 TSKVRSIG
+731 
-739 AMFSK
+739 
-744 CYLLENIDVSKWD
+744 DVSKWD
-757 VSKVGYMPN
+757 TSKVVELTNTFYHCSSLKTLDVSKWKTSNVLRADSLFSG
-766 AFNFCSKLKSLDVS
+766 CEKLTSLDVSKWDTGNITTASSMFSACRALTSLDVS
-780 KWDTSSLETM
+780 KWDTSKMTNISSMFNSCTALTTLDVSKWNTSNVTNMKSIFSSCPSLTTLDASKWNTGKVIDM
-790 VYIFN
+790 SGVFSY
-795 NCSSLQ
+795 CKSLT
-801 SLDVSKWNTSKVTDM
+801 SLDVSKWNTSKVVDM
-816 SGVFNICRSLTT
+816 NYIFSNCEKLTT
-828 LDVSKWD
+828 LDVSKWN
-835 TSKCTGMYNMFASCS
+835 TSNVTNMRAMFSGCS
-850 SLQSL
+850 GLTSL
-855 DLSRWDVSKVKVMTY
+855 D
-870 MFHNNSKLTNIGD
+870 I
-883 VSKWNTSSCINTNYM
+883 SKWNTANVTDLSSLFAFDNKLASLDISKWNTGKVTNMGQM
-898 FNNCTSLENIDVSKW
+898 FN
-913 DTSKIENMGIM
+913 
-924 FCNCSSFT
+924 FCLKLT
-932 SLDLSKWKTGNVK
+932 SLDLSTWNTSKVTSMW
-945 AMPQLVSGCKNL
+945 AMFNSCTSL
-957 TTIGDVS
+957 TTVKINN
-964 KWDTSKVTDMRATFG
+964 WDTSKVTNM
-979 GCQKLQSIDVSKW
+979 KK
-992 NTSSATDMSFM
+992 M
-1003 FYLCRTLTTIDI
+1003 FSDCTNLTTIEGVLDLK
-1015 SKWDTS
+1015 SCTDYEDMFLS
-1021 KVIKFNNIFDGC
+1021 CNNI
-1033 DNLQSVG
+1033 
-1040 NLSNLNL
+1040 
-1047 NNAIDIAF
+1047 
-1055 AFNRCEK
+1055 
-1062 ITELDVSNWGLRKID
+1062 
-1077 SMYALFN
+1077 
-1084 NCPNLREIHG
+1084 
-1094 IENWNLSSA
+1094 
-1103 RNMNSMFYGCKS
+1103 
-1115 LVSLNISGWDT
+1115 T
-1126 SNVKFM
+1126 S
-1132 NNMFGGCES
+1132 
-1141 LTTITGILDFR
+1141 I
-1152 SCTTYE
+1152 
-1158 NMFNDCL
+1158 
-1165 KLTSVKVKNLP
+1165 KVKNLP
-1176 TDIDTFCRGAR
+1176 TDIDTFCRSAR
-1187 IDKSKVTVVS
+1187 ISKDKVTVVS